1 MVEIQAHTSMSDEAI
16 AVVGLSCRLPG
27 AENPAQL
34 WQLLRDGRSAL
45 GAPPENRPGLP
56 SRPGGHLQD
65 VSGFDA
71 AFFGISP
78 REASSMDPQQRLMLE
93 LAWEAL
99 EDARIVP
106 ARLADS
112 RTGVFVGVIADDY
125 AALTRQRGTDG
136 ITRHTLTGLSRG
148 VIANRISYALGL
160 HGPSAAVDTGQSSSL
175 VAVHL
180 AVESLRRGESAM
192 AIAGG
197 VNLNLVPESTLG
209 AERFGA
215 LSPDGLSF
223 TFDARANGYVRGEGG
238 AFVVLKPLR
247 AAVADGDP
255 VYCVLHGSAMNNDG
269 TSEGLTVPSAAGQQ
283 DVVRQAYARAGVP
296 TERVQYVELHGTGTK
311 VGDPVEASAL
321 GTVFAGGRADGAE
334 LRVGSVKTNVGH
346 LEGAAGITGLLKVA
360 LCLRHREL
368 VPSLNHEVPNPDIPF
383 GELKLAVQRTREPWP
398 RPDEPLYAGVSSFGM
413 GGTNCHVVLS
423 DWRTEPAAR
432 TEPSGAEA
440 GPGVVPWVV
449 SGRTPEAVAGQ
460 AERLVSFL
468 EERPEL
474 DAAAVG
480 RSLAVTRTRF
490 PHRAVVLGES
500 HEELLAGVRAVAQG
514 LPAAGVVS
522 GRAVPD
528 GAVAFLFS
536 GQGSQ
541 RLGMGR
547 GLYGAEPVFAAAF
560 DEVVAAL
567 DVYLERSL
575 AGVIEGEPEL
585 LGRTVFTQPA
595 LFAVEVALFRL
606 LGHYGVVP
614 DYVVGHSVGELAAAH
629 VAGVLSLEDAARLVC
644 ARARL
649 MEGVAAGGAMVAL
662 AAGEARV
669 SGWLEGRS
677 GVEVAGVNSPFS
689 TVVSGD
695 EAAVLEVLEL
705 ARGEGVKGTRLKV
718 SHAFHSAHLDGILA
732 EFTEVARSVSYG
744 AARIPVVSNVT
755 GGVVEEFTAEYWA
768 VQARS
773 AVRFADGVA
782 TLAGLGVTAFVELGP
797 DGTLAGLAGECLDGV
812 EGVVVVPLLRRD
824 RDEQRSFL
832 TALGTVHAHGVEVD
846 WERSLPGAAVVDLP
860 TYAFQRE
867 HFWLDGPAVAPDD
880 ARPVAAGRS
889 TGPQRA
895 TGRGD
900 ALELV
905 RAHVAAVLGHGSAR
919 DVDADT
925 TFKDLGFD
933 SLAAVELRNALNT
946 ATGLSLP
953 AGLLFNHPTPA
964 RLAGHLAGRL
974 GPDRSHDPDDTAYD
988 TAYETAAPDEPIAIV
1003 GMACRLP
1010 GGVASPEDLWR
1021 LVSGEVDAVGEF
1033 PANRGWDL
1041 DALFTP
1047 DPDSPGKTY
1056 ATRGGFLHDA
1066 DRFDA
1071 GFFGISPREAAA
1083 MDPQQ
1088 RLLLETAWEAFEQ
1101 AGIDPATLR
1110 GTRTGVYVGATAQ
1123 EYGPRLHEPSGGHD
1137 GHLLT
1142 GSTTSVASGRL
1153 AYTFGLEGPA
1163 VTVDTACSSSLVALH
1178 LAAQSLRQGESSVAL
1193 AGGVSVM
1200 ATPGM
1205 FVEFSRQ
1212 RGLSPDGRCKAFS
1225 SSADGTGWAEGVGLL
1240 VLERLSDAE
1249 RHGHRVLAVIRG
1261 SAVNQDGAS
1270 NGLTAPNGPSQE
1282 RVIRTALKR
1291 ARLAPSEV
1299 DAVEAHGTGT
1309 RLGDPIEAQAL
1320 LATYG
1325 QDREEPLR
1333 LGSLKSNIGHT
1344 QAAAGVAGVIKMV
1357 MAMRHGVLPAT
1368 LHVDEPTAHVDWSAG
1383 AVELLT
1389 QAREWPELDR
1399 PRRAGISSFGIS
1411 GTNAHLVVEE
1421 AGRTGAPEADPAR
1434 GPVPWVLSGKS
1445 AAALSEQAERLVSFL
1460 EERPELD
1467 AAAVGRSLAV
1477 TRARFAHRAVVVGE
1491 TRDELLDALRALTP
1505 GEAVPAGQ
1513 VAFLFSGQGS
1523 QRLGMGRGL
1532 YGAEPVFA
1540 AAFDEVVAALD
1551 VYLERSLAGVIEGE
1565 PELLGRTVFT
1575 QPALFAVE
1583 VALFRLLGHYGVV
1596 PDYVVGHSVGELAA
1610 AHVAGVL
1617 SLEDAARL
1625 VCARARLMEGV
1636 AAGGAMVALAAGEA
1650 RVSGWLE
1657 GRSGVEVAG
1666 VNSPFSTVV
1675 SGDEAA
1681 VLEVLELARGEGVK
1695 GTRLKVSH
1703 AFHSAHLDG
1712 MLAQFTEVARSVSYG
1727 AARIPVV
1734 SNVTGGVVEE
1744 FSAEYWAV
1752 QARSA
1757 VRFADGVATL
1767 AGLGVT
1773 AFVELGPDGTLAG
1786 LAGECLDGVE
1796 GVVVVPLLRRDRDEQ
1811 RSFLTALGTVHAHGV
1826 EVDWERSLPA
1836 TALVDLPTYAFQR
1849 EHFWLDTPRSG
1860 DAAGLGLTAVDHP
1873 LLAAVITEPDGDA
1886 VQFSASVSVTSHPWL
1901 ADHAIGG
1908 TVLVPG
1914 TVFVELA
1921 GTAAEQLGC
1930 ATVEELTLQAP
1941 LVLPERTGVQLRL
1954 TADRADARGDR
1965 RFTVYARTG
1974 EEQWTAHAAGVLT
1987 SAVPSPGTSL
1997 DQWPPAGATPL
2008 PLDGVYDRLGD
2019 LGYGYG
2025 PAFHGLRAAW
2035 RAGDDLYAEVALP
2048 DRLHTDAGRFGTH
2061 PALLDAALHP
2071 LVLEAA
2077 APARDDGTIRLPF
2090 SFSGFAQHAV
2100 GATALRVRWTRTGQD
2115 TARLVLADGSGAPVA
2130 AIESV
2135 ALRPVSRDRL
2145 DGPVP
2150 AATPLYRVAWERLP
2164 ADGPVT
2170 GPDWVRLGEAP
2181 YADLAALAA
2190 AVGAGAAAPE
2200 YVVIGERELA
2210 GGTTDEVLDRTHAT
2224 AARGLEAVRE
2234 WLAAP
2239 HLAESRLVVAV
2250 PDGALHTAPL
2260 VGLVRTA
2267 QTEQP
2272 GRLVLAH
2279 LDEDGPERLPAVLA
2293 SGEPEVAVRGGELF
2307 VPRLARAADAAAEPV
2322 RALDP
2327 EGTVLVTGA
2336 LGTLGRL
2343 VTRRLVTHQG
2353 ARHLLLVSRRGA
2365 DTPGAAEFAAELAES
2380 GARVRMARCDVS
2392 DHDALA
2398 GLLDEVAAERP
2409 LTAVVHAAGVL
2420 DDATVTSLSAGRLER
2435 VMRPKADAAWNL
2447 HRLTASLDLAS
2458 FVMFS
2463 SVSGLIGNAGQA
2475 NYAAANTFLDALAE
2489 HRRARGLPA
2498 TSLAWS
2504 LWDSADGMA
2513 GSLAD
2518 ADVARW
2524 KRGGI
2529 VPLTPERGLGMFD
2542 AALASAEPL
2551 LVPAELDHAA
2561 LRALAAED
2569 ALPGLFTGLVRAPRR
2584 QANSASGDAGSSW
2597 LRRTAAL
2604 AGEDRARAV
2613 LQTVRETVGLV
2624 LGHGAGADID
2634 PARSF
2639 TDTGF
2644 DSLTGVELRNRL
2656 NAVTGLRLP
2665 TTLVFDH
2672 PSPRAVA
2679 DLLLDRLDA
2688 TGTAPAPAVAAHAPG
2703 LDEPIAVVGMGCRY
2717 PGGVSSPEEL
2727 WRLVAEG
2734 RDAIDEFP
2742 SDRGWDVDA
2751 LFDPDPEKTGTSYT
2765 RKGGFLYESAEFDA
2779 EFFGMSPREAI
2790 ATDPQQRVLLEV
2802 AWEALERA
2810 GIDPAALRG
2819 SPTGVFAGVMYNDY
2833 GSRLGSAPE
2842 GFEGHL
2848 LTGTISSVL
2857 SGRVAYTFGL
2867 EGPAVT
2873 LDTAC
2878 SSSLVAVHQAAQAL
2892 RQGECS
2898 MALAG
2903 GVTVM
2908 STPTTFVEF
2917 SRQRGLSPD
2926 GTCKSFAASADGTGW
2941 GEGAG
2946 LLVLERL
2953 SDARRLGH
2961 TVLGVI
2967 RGSAVNQDGA
2977 SNGLTAPNGPSQER
2991 VIRQAL
2997 ANARLA
3003 PHEVDAVEAHGTG
3016 TRLGDPIEA
3025 NALLATYGQG
3035 REEPL
3040 RLGSIKS
3047 NIGHT
3052 QAAAGVAGIIKMLMA
3067 MRHGELPA
3075 TLHVDEPTPHVDWSA
3090 GAVELVTEHR
3100 AWPEVARPRR
3110 AAVSSFGI
3118 SGTNAHVVLEQ
3129 GPEPAAAGAP
3139 VAAGLPLLVSAKS
3152 ETALAA
3158 RAGQV
3163 RDLLAAETADPERV
3177 AAALATRVPHLP
3189 FRAAVSG
3196 ADRDELLAG
3205 LDALASGGSAANA
3218 VQGAVT
3224 GPGKTV
3230 FVFPGQGSQWQGMA
3244 LELLDT
3250 APVFAARL
3258 AECERALAPFT
3269 DWSLRDVLRGAEG
3282 APGLDRVDVVQPA
3295 LWAVMVSLAALW
3307 RSVGIE
3313 PDAVLGHSQGEIAA
3327 AAVAGALSLDDAA
3340 KVVALRSRALV
3351 RLAGTGGMVSVALP
3365 AGEVRELLTRWDGTL
3380 DIAAHNGPR
3389 SVVVAGEAT
3398 ALADLVAHCKGD
3410 GIRAKRVP
3418 VDYASHSTHVESLRD
3433 ELLDAL
3439 SPIAPRAA
3447 EVPFLS
3453 TVTGQPLDGT
3463 ELDGAYWYRN
3473 LRRTVRLEEA
3483 TRTLLDQGHRVFVE
3497 ASAHP
3502 VLTTALQETIDDT
3515 PYDDAVTVPSLHR
3528 DRDGLGDFLASAAQ
3542 AHVSGAPVDWTAVTG
3557 GPGAAVDLPT
3567 YPFQRRRHWLEGP
3580 TRAGDAGGLGMSA
3593 ERHPLVGAALWTAD
3607 EDKLVLSGRVALNRQ
3622 PWLADHAVAGTV
3634 LLPGTAFVDLA
3645 VRAGDHT
3652 GLDRLNE
3659 LTLQAPLVLAG
3670 RDGVQIQVVVDAPD
3684 EEGRRALSVHSRP
3697 EAGPGDTAPHPWT
3710 LHATGVLGHADGPAG
3725 APAGPAWPPAG
3736 AEPVDLAAAYDTLA
3750 ERGFQYGPAF
3760 RGLRAL
3766 WRAGRELYAEVALPE
3781 EAPRGDFGI
3790 HPALLDA
3797 ALHPLALAE
3806 DDRLVLP
3813 FSWSGVRLHAADAE
3827 VLRVRI
3833 TPEGP
3838 GHALSLADTS
3848 GEPVASVRALSLR
3861 TVDPA
3866 RLAGPGTPRRP
3877 LLHVDWT
3884 TAPEAAPVTGWAVL
3898 DDSGHG
3904 LPAPLGT
3911 SPDLA
3916 GLAGAPPLVVV
3927 PVGGGEGPAATAHRA
3942 LRLAQEWLAEER
3954 FADSRLVFVTRDATT
3969 ARTEAG
3975 LASAPVWGLV
3985 RTAMTENPGRFG
3997 LLDLADRDVSEAE
4010 LGRALAVPDAQVSL
4024 RDGALLVPR
4033 LVTSPAAGDTVPA
4046 LNPEGTVL
4054 ITGAT
4059 GTLGR
4064 LFARHLV
4071 AAHGVRHLLLAS
4083 RRGREAA
4090 GMPELE
4096 AELADA
4102 GARVSVVACDT
4113 ADRTAVAAM
4122 LDAIPSA
4129 HPLTAVLH
4137 TAGVLDDATLPA
4149 LTAGQLD
4156 TVLRPKADAARHLH
4170 ELTADRELDAFV
4182 LFSSLAGTVGTA
4194 GQANYAA
4201 ANAYLDALAHHRRAL
4216 GLPGTSLAWGLWAEG
4231 SGMTGHLTDADLA
4244 RMSRSGIAPLG
4255 SEQGLALFD
4264 AALATRRPVLVP
4276 ALLDHTGLRAQRDD
4290 GTLPGIFHGLVRPAR
4305 RTAAGERAGGNSLR
4319 ERLAS
4324 LAPRDQERTLLELVR
4339 DVVASVLG
4347 HTDGGQVAPD
4357 RAFDELGFDSLK
4369 AVELRNRLNTATG
4382 LKLPATLVFD
4392 HPSTAAL
4399 TGFLRTE
4406 LLGPD
4411 TAPAG
4416 PGPVTG
4422 ASHAS
4427 HASDAADAS
4436 DEPIAIVAMACRY
4449 PGEVSSPEELWALL
4463 SDGRDAIGPFP
4474 DDRGWD
4480 LDGLYDADPDR
4491 PGTSYTRHGGFL
4503 YDAPQFDPEFF
4514 GVSAREATAIDPQQ
4528 RLLLEICWEAFER
4541 AGIDPASVKG
4551 SQTGV
4556 FAGVMANDYAARLK
4570 DAPEALEGYL
4580 AVGSTVSVASG
4591 RVAYTF
4597 GLQGPAI
4604 TVDTACSSS
4613 LVSLHLAA
4621 QALRN
4626 GECGLALAGG
4636 VTVLASPGL
4645 FVEFSRQRGL
4655 APDGRCKSFS
4665 ARADGA
4671 AWAEGAGVL
4680 LLERLSD
4687 ARRNG
4692 RRVLGVIRGTAV
4704 NQDGASNGLTA
4715 PNGPSQERVIRQALA
4730 NGGLTAADVDALEA
4744 HGTGT
4749 TLGDPIEARAVL
4761 AAYGQERPAPLLMG
4775 SLKSNIGHAQAAAG
4789 VAGVIK
4795 MVMAMEHG
4803 VLPRSLHIDEPS
4815 PHVDWSA
4822 GRVELL
4828 TEAVPW
4834 PESGR
4839 PRRAGVSSF
4848 GISGT
4853 NAHVIVEQPPA
4864 EEPPPPAG
4872 PMPVVPLLL
4881 SAHNDAALRAQAD
4894 RVGAALAGSGQR
4906 DLAPAGLTLATGRA
4920 RLPHRAVVVA
4930 STATE
4935 AAGGCAELTVRG
4947 TPVDGRTAFLF
4958 TGQGSQR
4965 PGMGRELYTAYPA
4978 YAEALD
4984 AVCAELDPLLEKPL
4998 PDVLFGTD
5006 PEPLDRTGFTQAAL
5020 FATGV
5025 ALFRLLESWGVR
5037 PDFLAGHSIGELAAA
5052 HVAGV
5057 LTLAD
5062 AARLVAARG
5071 RLMQALPGG
5080 GAMLAVQ
5087 AGEQQVLPLLAGRED
5102 LLDIAAV
5109 NGPASV
5115 VLSGDTEAVEAA
5127 GAALTAQGHRT
5138 KRLRVSHAFHSPH
5151 MDAMLDDFRKVAEG
5165 LDFAEPTIPVVS
5177 TLTGRPAGAGELTTP
5192 EYWVRHVRRPVRFED
5207 AARALEAEGVRTFLE
5222 LGPDG
5227 VLSAM
5232 GQDFLGA
5239 GSLLVPVLR
5248 RGRPEPHTAV
5258 TALAHAHV
5266 RGVPVDWRALFGGS
5280 AGPAADLPTYP
5291 FQRRRHWLTEGP
5303 GGADVRSA
5311 GLDTARHPLLGAAV
5325 PLAGS
5330 DGALFT
5336 GRISGRSHPWL
5347 ADHAVAGTVL
5357 VPGTA
5362 LVELAL
5368 HAGAAL
5374 GCERLEELTLQAPL
5388 VLPGEGAL
5396 QLQITVGGPDGDGR
5410 RPVDVHSRGD
5420 REGDAWDRH
5429 ATGTVTAAVPPGP
5442 GRDLASWPPA
5452 GAEPVPVEDLYD
5464 RLADRGY
5471 GYGPAF
5477 QGLRAAWRSGDDLCA
5492 EVRLSA
5498 DAGGFALH
5506 PALFDSALHAL
5517 LLEEAAGPRLPFSFG
5532 GVQLTGAPT
5541 DTLRV
5546 VLSAGPDGSTAVL
5559 IADETGSPV
5568 ATVASLA
5575 LRALPAGT
5583 VPAHLSGRDLYAVRR
5598 TGVELPTGGDPDV
5611 VVLGAADPGLAA
5623 EHVADLT
5630 ALTAAVADG
5639 RAAPDVVVLPV
5650 APAPARETGRVTQ
5663 EVSAVL
5669 RQWLATGTPAG
5680 TRLAVVS
5687 TGDLAHSALTGLMR
5701 TAESEH
5707 PGRFQHV
5714 TTTGL
5719 PADRELLA
5727 AALADPRPSLELR
5740 DGRAWV
5746 TRLAPAPAPTPA
5758 PDPDAGAVFDPE
5770 RTVLITGGTGALGAR
5785 VARHLVTA
5793 RGARHLLLTSR
5804 RGGAED
5810 LVAELTALG
5819 ADVRVTACDA
5829 ADRGALA
5836 GLLASVPDAHP
5847 LTAVVHAA
5855 GVVEDT
5861 TLEAMTPEALS
5872 RVLRPKV
5879 EAAWNLHELTA
5890 GLELTDFVLFSSVA
5904 GLVGNPGQANY
5915 AAGNTFLDAL
5925 AEHRRAAGLPAVSLA
5940 WGMWEDGMA
5949 DGLDRADR
5957 ARIARNGI
5965 LPMPAGRALAALD
5978 TALAGAGAPHT
5989 GGEAGTGPV
5998 LAPVA
6003 LDLAALRGLGE
6014 ALPELYRDLVRTE
6027 RRAVPR
6033 TTAPAEVPLAERLT
6047 GLDGEEQ
6054 RKLLLDFVRDQV
6066 GTVLDHPAP
6075 RTIDVRRGL
6084 LDLGFDSLTA
6094 VELRNR
6100 LNTATGLRL
6109 PSTLVFDHPTV
6120 HAVAGHLWDELVGE
6134 LPDPVQAALDALE
6147 AALSAAG
6154 VTPDGDGPADT
6165 YATRLRGLLRTVDGG
6180 ADGAPDDTDLG
6191 LATDDELFAAL
6202 DNELGR

>member
-1 MVEIQAHTSMSDEAI
+1 M
-16 AVVGLSCRLPG
+16 SCRLPH

-34 WQLLRDGRSAL
+34 WHLLRDGRSAI
-45 GAPPENRPGLP
+45 GAPPAGRPELP
-56 SRPGGHLQD
+56 SRPGGYLED

-71 AFFGISP
+71 GFFGISP

-99 EDARIVP
+99 EDARILP
-106 ARLADS
+106 SDLADS

-125 AALTRQRGTDG
+125 AALTRQHGVEG
-136 ITRHTLTGLSRG
+136 ITRHTLTGLNRG
-148 VIANRISYALGL
+148 VVANRISYTLGL

-197 VNLNLVPESTLG
+197 VNLNLVPDSTVS

-238 AFVVLKPLR
+238 AFVVLKPLHV
-247 AAVADGDP
+247 AIADGDP

-269 TSEGLTVPSAAGQQ
+269 TTEGLTAPSPAGQQ
-283 DVVRQAYARAGVP
+283 DVLRQAYERAKVSA
-296 TERVQYVELHGTGTK
+296 EQVQYVELHGTGTK
-311 VGDPVEASAL
+311 VGDPIEASAL
-321 GTVFAGGRADGAE
+321 GAVLGDGRVDGAE

-346 LEGAAGITGLLKVA
+346 LEGAAGIVGLLKAA
-360 LCLRHREL
+360 LCIRNREL
-368 VPSLNHEVPNPDIPF
+368 VPSLNFETPNPDIPF
-383 GELKLAVQRTREPWP
+383 DELKLAVQRSLEAWP
-398 RPDEPLYAGVSSFGM
+398 RPDEPLYAGVSSFGV

-423 DWRTEPAAR
+423 DWRTEPAAAEELPGA
-432 TEPSGAEA
+432 EPGSGA
-440 GPGVVPWVV
+440 VPWVV
-449 SGRTPEAVAGQ
+449 SGKSAEAVAGQ
-460 AERLVSFL
+460 AGRLVSFL

-480 RSLAVTRTRF
+480 RSLAVSRARF
-490 PHRAVVLGES
+490 DHRAVVVGETR
-500 HEELLAGVRAVAQG
+500 EELLAGVRALAAGV
-514 LPAAGVVS
+514 PAAGVVS

-528 GAVAFLFS
+528 GAGKTVFVFP

-541 RLGMGR
+541 WQGMA
-547 GLYGAEPVFAAAF
+547 LELFDSSPVFAGRLVECEQALAPF
-560 DEVVAAL
+560 TDWSLL
-567 DVYLERSL
+567 DVLR
-575 AGVIEGEPEL
+575 GVEGAPDFD
-585 LGRTVFTQPA
+585 RVDVVQPA
-595 LFAVEVALFRL
+595 LWAVMVSLAALWRSV
-606 LGHYGVVP
+606 GIEP
-614 DYVVGHSVGELAAAH
+614 DAVVGHSQGEIAAAV
-629 VAGVLSLEDAARLVC
+629 VAGALSLKDAAKI
-644 ARARL
+644 
-649 MEGVAAGGAMVAL
+649 VAL
-662 AAGEARV
+662 RSRAIVKLAGTGGMVSVALPADEVRELIAHWDGAIDIAAHNGPA
-669 SGWLEGRS
+669 
-677 GVEVAGVNSPFS
+677 S

-695 EAAVLEVLEL
+695 PEAL
-705 ARGEGVKGTRLKV
+705 ADLVAQSEVKGYRARTIPV
-718 SHAFHSAHLDGILA
+718 DYASHSAHVDLLEEELRELLAGVTPRTGDIRFFSTVTGQPLNGEELDGGYWFRNLRRTVRLEEATRALLDDGHRVFI
-732 EFTEVARSVSYG
+732 EVSAHPVLTSALSDTADEAG
-744 AARIPVVSNVT
+744 A
-755 GGVVEEFTAEYWA
+755 GGTVA
-768 VQARS
+768 VGS
-773 AVRFADGVA
+773 
-782 TLAGLGVTAFVELGP
+782 
-797 DGTLAGLAGECLDGV
+797 
-812 EGVVVVPLLRRD
+812 LRRD
-824 RDEQRSFL
+824 DGGWDRFL
-832 TALGTVHAHGVEVD
+832 TSVAEAHAGGVEVE
-846 WERSLPGAAVVDLP
+846 WERFLPGSGLVDLP
-860 TYAFQRE
+860 TYAFQRQR
-867 HFWLDGPAVAPDD
+867 FWLDGSAIGPIQ
-880 ARPVAAGRS
+880 ARTVAARRS
-889 TGPQRA
+889 GPKRSA
-895 TGRGD
+895 PRLD
-900 ALELV
+900 ELELV

-919 DVDADT
+919 DVDIDT

-933 SLAAVELRNALNT
+933 SLSAVELRNALNR

-953 AGLLFNHPTPA
+953 SGLLFNYPTPA
-964 RLAGHLAGRL
+964 VLAEHLGGQLL
-974 GPDRSHDPDDTAYD
+974 GLDQGQDDD
-988 TAYETAAPDEPIAIV
+988 AYEAIALDEPIAIV

-1010 GGVASPEDLWR
+1010 GGVASPADLWR
-1021 LVSGEVDAVGEF
+1021 LVSSEVDAVGGF
-1033 PANRGWDL
+1033 PTNRGWDL
-1041 DALFTP
+1041 DSLFTP
-1047 DPDSPGKTY
+1047 DPDSPGRTY
-1056 ATRGGFLHDA
+1056 AAEGGFLHDA

-1071 GFFGISPREAAA
+1071 EFFGISPREAAA
-1083 MDPQQ
+1083 MEPQQ

-1101 AGIDPATLR
+1101 AGIDPAALR

-1123 EYGPRLHEPSGGHD
+1123 EYGPRLHEPSGGYD
-1137 GHLLT
+1137 GYLLT
-1142 GSTTSVASGRL
+1142 GNTASVASGRL

-1178 LAAQSLRQGESSVAL
+1178 LAAQSLRQGESSVAI

-1249 RHGHRVLAVIRG
+1249 RNGHQVLAVIRG

-1282 RVIRTALKR
+1282 RVIRAALAN
-1291 ARLAPSEV
+1291 ARLSASEV
-1299 DAVEAHGTGT
+1299 DVVEAHGTGT
-1309 RLGDPIEAQAL
+1309 KLGDPIEAQAL

-1357 MAMRHGVLPAT
+1357 MAMRNGVLPAT
-1368 LHVDEPTAHVDWSAG
+1368 LHVDEPTSHVDWSAG

-1389 QAREWPELDR
+1389 QAQEWPELDR

-1411 GTNAHLVVEE
+1411 GTNAHLIVEQVTEIEAPVEE
-1421 AGRTGAPEADPAR
+1421 LSAS
-1434 GPVPWVLSGKS
+1434 GPVPWVVSGKS
-1445 AAALSEQAERLVSFL
+1445 GAALSEQADRLVSFL
-1460 EERPELD
+1460 EERPEPD
-1467 AAAVGRSLAV
+1467 VVAVGRSLAV
-1477 TRARFAHRAVVVGE
+1477 SRARFDHRAVVVGE
-1491 TRDELLDALRALTP
+1491 TREELLDALRALTP
-1505 GEAVPAGQ
+1505 GEAISAGS

-1523 QRLGMGRGL
+1523 QRVGMGREL
-1532 YGAEPVFA
+1532 YAAEPVFA

-1551 VYLERSLAGVIEGE
+1551 VYVDRSLAAVIEGE
-1565 PELLGRTVFT
+1565 PELLDRTVFT

-1583 VALFRLLGHYGVV
+1583 VALFRLLSHHGVT
-1596 PDYVVGHSVGELAA
+1596 PDYLVGHSVGELAA

-1636 AAGGAMVALAAGEA
+1636 AEGGAMAALNAGEA
-1650 RVSGWLE
+1650 RVAGWLE
-1657 GRSGVEVAG
+1657 GRSGVDVAG
-1666 VNSPFSTVV
+1666 FNGPASTVI
-1675 SGDEAA
+1675 SGDETA

-1695 GTRLKVSH
+1695 AMLLKVSH

-1712 MLAQFTEVARSVSYG
+1712 MLAELTEVARTLTYS
-1727 AARIPVV
+1727 APRIPVV
-1734 SNVTGGVVEE
+1734 SNVTGEVVEE
-1744 FSAEYWAV
+1744 FTAEYWAV

-1757 VRFADGVATL
+1757 VRFADGIATL

-1786 LAGECLDGVE
+1786 LTGECLADTE
-1796 GVVVVPLLRRDRDEQ
+1796 GVVVVPVLRKDRAEKRSLLA
-1811 RSFLTALGTVHAHGV
+1811 ALGAVHAHGV
-1826 EVDWERSLPA
+1826 GVDWEGFLPGSG
-1836 TALVDLPTYAFQR
+1836 VVELPTYAFQR
-1849 EHFWLDTPRSG
+1849 ERFWLDAPRSG

-1873 LLAAVITEPDGDA
+1873 LLAAMITEPDGDA
-1886 VQFSASVSVTSHPWL
+1886 VQFSASVSLSSHPWL
-1901 ADHAIGG
+1901 ADHAMGG

-1914 TVFVELA
+1914 TVFLELA
-1921 GTAAEQLGC
+1921 GTAAEQLGY

-1941 LVLPERTGVQLRL
+1941 LILSEKTGAQLRL
-1954 TADRADARGDR
+1954 IVDRADARGDR
-1965 RFTVYARTG
+1965 RFTVYSRTG
-1974 EEQWTAHAAGVLT
+1974 EEQWTAHAAGLLT
-1987 SAVPSPGTSL
+1987 SSVPSPGVSL
-1997 DQWPPAGATPL
+1997 DQWPPADGTPI
-2008 PLDGVYDRLGD
+2008 PLDGVYDRLDD

-2035 RAGDDLYAEVALP
+2035 RDGDDLFAEVALP
-2048 DRLHTDAGRFGTH
+2048 DQLHTEAARFGVH
-2061 PALLDAALHP
+2061 PAVLDAVLHP

-2077 APARDDGTIRLPF
+2077 ASAQDDSTIRLPF
-2090 SFSGFAQHAV
+2090 SFSGFVLHAV
-2100 GATALRVRWTRTGQD
+2100 GATVLRVRWTRTGQD
-2115 TARLVLADGSGAPVA
+2115 TARLALADGAGAPVA

-2135 ALRPVSRDRL
+2135 ALRPIAREQLAVA
-2145 DGPVP
+2145 GPAVES
-2150 AATPLYRVAWERLP
+2150 LYRVAWEAVP
-2164 ADGPVT
+2164 AAEPVA
-2170 GPDWVRLGEAP
+2170 DQRWVRLGEAP
-2181 YADLAALAA
+2181 YADLAALGA
-2190 AVGAGAAAPE
+2190 AVDAGSAVPE
-2200 YVVIGERELA
+2200 FVVIGEQELVV
-2210 GGTTDEVLDRTHAT
+2210 GTTGDVLDQTHAT

-2239 HLAESRLVVAV
+2239 QFAESRLVLVV

-2260 VGLVRTA
+2260 VGLIRTA

-2279 LDEDGPERLPAVLA
+2279 VDEGGLELLPAVLA
-2293 SGEPEVAVRGGELF
+2293 SGEPEVAVRGGGLF
-2307 VPRLARAADAAAEPV
+2307 VPRLARAAGVVAGAVED
-2322 RALDP
+2322 LDP

-2343 VTRRLVTHQG
+2343 VARRLVTHHG
-2353 ARHLLLVSRRGA
+2353 ARHLLLVSRRGGG
-2365 DTPGAAEFAAELAES
+2365 TPGAAEFVAELAEL
-2380 GARVRMARCDVS
+2380 GARARVAACDVS
-2392 DHDALA
+2392 DFDALA
-2398 GLLDEVAAERP
+2398 GLLDEAAVERP
-2409 LTAVVHAAGVL
+2409 LTAVVHTAGVL
-2420 DDATVTSLSAGRLER
+2420 DDATVASLSTGHLER
-2435 VMRPKADAAWNL
+2435 VMRPKVDAAWNL
-2447 HRLTASLDLAS
+2447 HRLTESLGLAS

-2463 SVSGLIGNAGQA
+2463 SIAGLMGNAGQA
-2475 NYAAANTFLDALAE
+2475 NYAAANTFLDALAQ
-2489 HRRARGLPA
+2489 HRRARNLPA

-2504 LWDSADGMA
+2504 LWDGADGMA
-2513 GSLAD
+2513 GTLAD

-2524 KRGGI
+2524 KRSGI
-2529 VPLTPERGLGMFD
+2529 VPLTPELGLDLFD

-2551 LVPAELDHAA
+2551 LVPAELDLGA
-2561 LRALAAED
+2561 LRARAEEN
-2569 ALPGLFTGLVRAPRR
+2569 ALPELFTGLVRVRRR
-2584 QANSASGDAGSSW
+2584 QAAGAARGADSSW
-2597 LRRTAAL
+2597 VQRLIAL
-2604 AGEDRARAV
+2604 AAEERAQAV

-2624 LGHGAGADID
+2624 LGHGADADID
-2634 PARSF
+2634 PAKAF

-2656 NAVTGLRLP
+2656 NSVTGLRLP

-2672 PSPRAVA
+2672 PSPQAVA
-2679 DLLLDRLDA
+2679 DFLLDRLDA
-2688 TGTAPAPAVAAHAPG
+2688 TGTALVPSVAAHAPG

-2717 PGGVSSPEEL
+2717 PGGVSSPEDL

-2742 SDRGWDVDA
+2742 SDRGWDVEG
-2751 LFDPDPEKTGTSYT
+2751 LFDPDPEKIGKSYT
-2765 RKGGFLYESAEFDA
+2765 RKGGFLYRAAEFDA
-2779 EFFGMSPREAI
+2779 EFFGLSPREAI

-2810 GIDPAALRG
+2810 GVDPASLRG
-2819 SPTGVFAGVMYNDY
+2819 SSTGVYAGVMYNDY

-2848 LTGTISSVL
+2848 LTGTIGSVL
-2857 SGRVAYTFGL
+2857 SGRVAYTFGF

-2878 SSSLVAVHQAAQAL
+2878 SSSLVAVHLAAQAL

-2941 GEGAG
+2941 AEGAG
-2946 LLVLERL
+2946 MLVLERL
-2953 SDARRLGH
+2953 SDAQRLGH
-2961 TVLGVI
+2961 NILGVI

-3025 NALLATYGQG
+3025 NALLATYGQD

-3075 TLHVDEPTPHVDWSA
+3075 TLHVNEPTPHVDWST
-3090 GAVELVTEHR
+3090 GAVELVTERR

-3129 GPEPAAAGAP
+3129 GPEPGVAGEP
-3139 VAAGLPLLVSAKS
+3139 VVAGLPLVVSAKS
-3152 ETALAA
+3152 EAALAA

-3163 RDLLAAETADPERV
+3163 RELLASEIVDPARV
-3177 AAALATRVPHLP
+3177 ASALATRVPHLP
-3189 FRAAVSG
+3189 FRATVSG
-3196 ADRDELLAG
+3196 AGRDELLAG
-3205 LDALASGGSAANA
+3205 LEALASGGSAANL
-3218 VQGAVT
+3218 VQGTVT

-3244 LELLDT
+3244 LELFDSS
-3250 APVFAARL
+3250 PVFAARL
-3258 AECERALAPFT
+3258 VECERALAPFT
-3269 DWSLRDVLRGAEG
+3269 DWSLLDVLRGVEG
-3282 APGLDRVDVVQPA
+3282 APGLDRVEVVQPA

-3313 PDAVLGHSQGEIAA
+3313 PDAVIGHSQGEIAA
-3327 AAVAGALSLDDAA
+3327 AAVSGALSLDDAA
-3340 KVVALRSRALV
+3340 KVVALRSRAIV
-3351 RLAGTGGMVSVALP
+3351 KLAGTGGMVSVAL
-3365 AGEVRELLTRWDGTL
+3365 AADEVRELITRWDGAI

-3389 SVVVAGEAT
+3389 SVVVAGEVT
-3398 ALADLVAHCKGD
+3398 ALEELVAHCKD
-3410 GIRAKRVP
+3410 NKMRAKRIP
-3418 VDYASHSTHVESLRD
+3418 VDYASHSAHVDSLRD

-3439 SPIAPRAA
+3439 SSLTPRAVK
-3447 EVPFLS
+3447 VPFLS

-3463 ELDGAYWYRN
+3463 ELDGSYWFRN
-3473 LRRTVRLEEA
+3473 LRRTVQLEGA
-3483 TRTLLDQGHRVFVE
+3483 TRTLLDQGHRVFIE

-3502 VLTTALQETIDDT
+3502 VLTVALQETIDDT
-3515 PYDDAVTVPSLHR
+3515 SYDSAVTVPSLHR
-3528 DRDGLGDFLASAAQ
+3528 DKGGLDDFLASAAQ
-3542 AHVSGAPVDWTAVTG
+3542 AHVSGAPLDWTAVAG
-3557 GPGAAVDLPT
+3557 GPGTVVDLPT

-3580 TRAGDAGGLGMSA
+3580 APAGDAGGLGMAA
-3593 ERHPLVGAALWTAD
+3593 ERHPLIGAALWMAD
-3607 EDKLVLSGRVALNRQ
+3607 EDKLVLSSRIALNTQ

-3645 VRAGDHT
+3645 IRAGDHT
-3652 GLDRLNE
+3652 GLDQLDE

-3670 RDGVQIQVVVDAPD
+3670 RGGVQLQVVVDAPD

-3697 EAGPGDTAPHPWT
+3697 EPESDDAAIHPWT
-3710 LHATGVLGHADGPAG
+3710 LHATGVLGHAQGRAGVPADT
-3725 APAGPAWPPAG
+3725 AWPPAG
-3736 AEPVDLAAAYDTLA
+3736 AEPVDLTAAYDTLA
-3750 ERGFQYGPAF
+3750 ERGFQYGPTF
-3760 RGLRAL
+3760 QGLRAL
-3766 WRAGRELYAEVALPE
+3766 WRAGQEMFAEVALPKDVPLGE
-3781 EAPRGDFGI
+3781 FGI

-3806 DDRLVLP
+3806 DGRLVLP
-3813 FSWSGVRLHAADAE
+3813 FAWTGVRLHAVNAS

-3833 TPEGP
+3833 TPEGS
-3838 GHALSLADTS
+3838 GAALSLADAS
-3848 GEPVASVRALSLR
+3848 GAPIASVETLSLR
-3861 TVDPA
+3861 AVDPA
-3866 RLAGPGTPRRP
+3866 QPAGSGTPRQP
-3877 LLHVDWT
+3877 LLQMEWT
-3884 TAPEAAPVTGWAVL
+3884 TAPEAAPAAGWAVL
-3898 DDSGHG
+3898 DESDSGWRG
-3904 LPAPLGT
+3904 LPAPLG
-3911 SPDLA
+3911 SYSDLA
-3916 GLAGAPPLVVV
+3916 GIVGTPPLVVV
-3927 PVGGGEGPAATAHRA
+3927 PFPGEDGPGAVAHRA

-3975 LASAPVWGLV
+3975 LGSAPVWGLV
-3985 RTAMTENPGRFG
+3985 RTAMAENPDRFG
-3997 LLDLADRDVSEAE
+3997 LLDLTDWDLSEAE

-4033 LVTSPAAGDTVPA
+4033 LVKSPTAGDTVPA

-4071 AAHGVRHLLLAS
+4071 AEHGVRHLLLAS
-4083 RRGREAA
+4083 RRGRDAA
-4090 GMPELE
+4090 GMLELE
-4096 AELADA
+4096 AELTAHGAD
-4102 GARVSVVACDT
+4102 VSVVACDT
-4113 ADRTAVAAM
+4113 ADRMAVAAM
-4122 LDAIPSA
+4122 LDATPSE

-4137 TAGVLDDATLPA
+4137 TAGVLDDGTLHA
-4149 LTAGQLD
+4149 LTAEQLD
-4156 TVLRPKADAARHLH
+4156 TVLRPKVDAARHLH
-4170 ELTADRELDAFV
+4170 ELTADLELDAFV

-4201 ANAYLDALAHHRRAL
+4201 ANTYLDALAQHRQAL

-4244 RMSRSGIAPLG
+4244 RMSRGGIAPIG

-4276 ALLDHTGLRAQRDD
+4276 ALLDYTGLRAQSED
-4290 GTLPGIFHGLVRPAR
+4290 GTLPALFHGLVRPAR
-4305 RTAAGERAGGNSLR
+4305 RAAVGEQVGGNSLQ
-4319 ERLAS
+4319 ERLAP
-4324 LAPRDQERTLLELVR
+4324 LALQDQERALLELVR
-4339 DVVASVLG
+4339 SVVASVLG
-4347 HTDGGQVAPD
+4347 HTDADQVAPD
-4357 RAFDELGFDSLK
+4357 RAFNELGFDSLK
-4369 AVELRNRLNTATG
+4369 AVELRNRLNAAAG

-4392 HPSTAAL
+4392 YPNTVELA
-4399 TGFLRTE
+4399 GFLRTE
-4406 LLGPD
+4406 LLGS
-4411 TAPAG
+4411 AAAVAVAE
-4416 PGPVTG
+4416 PVVG
-4422 ASHAS
+4422 AF
-4427 HASDAADAS
+4427 

-4463 SDGRDAIGPFP
+4463 SDERDAIGPFP

-4480 LDGLYDADPDR
+4480 LDGLFDADPDHV
-4491 PGTSYTRHGGFL
+4491 GTSYTRHGGFL
-4503 YDAPQFDPEFF
+4503 YEAPQFDPELF

-4541 AGIDPASVKG
+4541 AGIDPTSLKG

-4613 LVSLHLAA
+4613 LVSVHLAA

-4636 VTVLASPGL
+4636 VTVLAAPTL

-4665 ARADGA
+4665 AQADGA
-4671 AWAEGAGVL
+4671 AWAEGAGIL

-4692 RRVLGVIRGTAV
+4692 RRILGVIRGTAV

-4715 PNGPSQERVIRQALA
+4715 PNGLSQERVIRQALTNA
-4730 NGGLTAADVDALEA
+4730 GLTTEDVDALEA

-4761 AAYGQERPAPLLMG
+4761 ATYGQERTSPLLMG
-4775 SLKSNIGHAQAAAG
+4775 SLKSNIGHSQAAAG

-4795 MVMAMEHG
+4795 MVMAMQHG
-4803 VLPRSLHIDEPS
+4803 VLPKSLHIDEPS

-4822 GRVELL
+4822 GEVELL

-4834 PESGR
+4834 PESER

-4864 EEPPPPAG
+4864 EGTVPSAE

-4881 SAHNDAALRAQAD
+4881 SAHNDAALLAQAD
-4894 RVGAALAGSGQR
+4894 QVGAALAGTAQQ
-4906 DLAPAGLTLATGRA
+4906 DLASTGRTLAVGRA
-4920 RLPHRAVVVA
+4920 GLPHRAVVVA

-4935 AAGGCAELTVRG
+4935 AVDGCAAPTVRG

-4965 PGMGRELYTAYPA
+4965 LGMGRELYTAYPA

-4984 AVCAELDPLLEKPL
+4984 AVCEELDPWLETPLL
-4998 PDVLFGTD
+4998 DVLFGAD
-5006 PEPLDRTGFTQAAL
+5006 PAPLDQTGFTQAAL
-5020 FATGV
+5020 FATEV

-5057 LTLAD
+5057 LSLAD
-5062 AARLVAARG
+5062 AAQLVAARG

-5087 AGEQQVLPLLAGRED
+5087 AAEQEVLPLLAGRED

-5115 VLSGDTEAVEAA
+5115 VLSGDAEAVEAI
-5127 GAALTAQGHRT
+5127 GAELSAQGRKT

-5151 MDAMLDDFRKVAEG
+5151 MDAMLDEFQTVAKG
-5165 LDFAEPTIPVVS
+5165 LTFAAPSIPIVS
-5177 TLTGRPAGAGELTTP
+5177 TLTGQLVDAEELTMP
-5192 EYWVRHVRRPVRFED
+5192 EYWVRHVRRPVRFLD

-5232 GQDFLGA
+5232 GQDFLDA
-5239 GSLLVPVLR
+5239 GSLLVPVVR
-5248 RGRPEPHTAV
+5248 GGRPEPHTAV

-5266 RGVPVDWRALFGGS
+5266 RGVPVDWRALFGEN

-5291 FQRRRHWLTEGP
+5291 FQRRRYWLAEGP
-5303 GGADVRSA
+5303 GGGDVTSA
-5311 GLDTARHPLLGAAV
+5311 GLDSARHPLLGAAV
-5325 PLAGS
+5325 PLADS
-5330 DGALFT
+5330 DGVLFT
-5336 GRISGRSHPWL
+5336 GRISARSHPWF
-5347 ADHAVAGTVL
+5347 ADHAVAGTLL

-5374 GCERLEELTLQAPL
+5374 GCERLEELALQAPL
-5388 VLPGEGAL
+5388 VLPDEGAL
-5396 QLQITVGGPDGDGR
+5396 QLQITVGGPDGEGR
-5410 RPVDVHSRGD
+5410 RPVAVHSRGD
-5420 REGDAWDRH
+5420 QEGDVWNRH
-5429 ATGTVTAAVPPGP
+5429 ATGTVVAAVPGGP
-5442 GRDLASWPPA
+5442 EPDLASWPPA
-5452 GAEPVPVEDLYD
+5452 GAEPQPVEDLYD
-5464 RLADRGY
+5464 RLADQGY

-5477 QGLRAAWRSGDDLCA
+5477 QGLQAAWRSGEDLYA
-5492 EVRLSA
+5492 EVRLSV
-5498 DAGGFALH
+5498 DPDGFALH
-5506 PALFDSALHAL
+5506 PALFDAALHAL
-5517 LLEEAAGPRLPFSFG
+5517 LLEESVELRLPFSFG
-5532 GVQLTGAPT
+5532 GVQLTGSRT
-5541 DTLRV
+5541 GTLRV
-5546 VLSAGPDGSTAVL
+5546 KLSPGPDGTVAVG
-5559 IADETGSPV
+5559 IADETGAPV
-5568 ATVASLA
+5568 AGVASLA

-5583 VPAHLSGRDLYAVRR
+5583 ALTRPSDQHVYAVERV
-5598 TGVELPTGGDPDV
+5598 GVELSTGGDTTIA
-5611 VVLGAADPGLAA
+5611 VLGDADLGLAA
-5623 EHVADLT
+5623 AHHADL
-5630 ALTAAVADG
+5630 ADLAAWTADG
-5639 RAAPDVVVLPV
+5639 APAPDVVVLPV
-5650 APAPARETGRVTQ
+5650 RPATPQETRRVTE
-5663 EVSAVL
+5663 EVLAVL
-5669 RQWLATGTPAG
+5669 RQWLATDAPAG
-5680 TRLAVVS
+5680 ARLAVVS
-5687 TGDLAHSALTGLMR
+5687 TGELAHSALSGLMR

-5714 TTTGL
+5714 IADGL
-5719 PADRELLA
+5719 PAGRGGGG
-5727 AALADPRPSLELR
+5727 
-5740 DGRAWV
+5740 GRAGPPPPHHARQRCEAHA
-5746 TRLAPAPAPTPA
+5746 TASP
-5758 PDPDAGAVFDPE
+5758 PE
-5770 RTVLITGGTGALGAR
+5770 RGTR
-5785 VARHLVTA
+5785 
-5793 RGARHLLLTSR
+5793 S
-5804 RGGAED
+5804 
-5810 LVAELTALG
+5810 
-5819 ADVRVTACDA
+5819 
-5829 ADRGALA
+5829 
-5836 GLLASVPDAHP
+5836 
-5847 LTAVVHAA
+5847 
-5855 GVVEDT
+5855 
-5861 TLEAMTPEALS
+5861 
-5872 RVLRPKV
+5872 
-5879 EAAWNLHELTA
+5879 
-5890 GLELTDFVLFSSVA
+5890 
-5904 GLVGNPGQANY
+5904 
-5915 AAGNTFLDAL
+5915 
-5925 AEHRRAAGLPAVSLA
+5925 
-5940 WGMWEDGMA
+5940 
-5949 DGLDRADR
+5949 
-5957 ARIARNGI
+5957 
-5965 LPMPAGRALAALD
+5965 
-5978 TALAGAGAPHT
+5978 
-5989 GGEAGTGPV
+5989 
-5998 LAPVA
+5998 
-6003 LDLAALRGLGE
+6003 
-6014 ALPELYRDLVRTE
+6014 
-6027 RRAVPR
+6027 
-6033 TTAPAEVPLAERLT
+6033 
-6047 GLDGEEQ
+6047 
-6054 RKLLLDFVRDQV
+6054 
-6066 GTVLDHPAP
+6066 
-6075 RTIDVRRGL
+6075 
-6084 LDLGFDSLTA
+6084 
-6094 VELRNR
+6094 
-6100 LNTATGLRL
+6100 AT
-6109 PSTLVFDHPTV
+6109 
-6120 HAVAGHLWDELVGE
+6120 
-6134 LPDPVQAALDALE
+6134 
-6147 AALSAAG
+6147 
-6154 VTPDGDGPADT
+6154 
-6165 YATRLRGLLRTVDGG
+6165 
-6180 ADGAPDDTDLG
+6180 
-6191 LATDDELFAAL
+6191 
-6202 DNELGR
+6202 

>member
-1 MVEIQAHTSMSDEAI
+1 MVEFQADTSTSTEAI
-16 AVVGLSCRLPG
+16 AIVGMSCRLPH

-34 WQLLRDGRSAL
+34 WQLLRDGRSAI
-45 GAPPENRPGLP
+45 GAPPAGRPELL
-56 SRPGGHLQD
+56 SRPGGYLED

-71 AFFGISP
+71 GFFGVSP

-99 EDARIVP
+99 EDARILP
-106 ARLADS
+106 SDLADS

-125 AALTRQRGTDG
+125 AALTRQHGVEA
-136 ITRHTLTGLSRG
+136 ITRHTLTGLNRG
-148 VIANRISYALGL
+148 VVANRISYTLGL

-197 VNLNLVPESTLG
+197 VNLNLVPDSTVG

-238 AFVVLKPLR
+238 AFVVLKPLH
-247 AAVADGDP
+247 AAMADGDP

-269 TSEGLTVPSAAGQQ
+269 TTEGLTVPGPAGQQ
-283 DVVRQAYARAGVP
+283 DVLRQAYERAKVSA
-296 TERVQYVELHGTGTK
+296 EQVQYVELHGTGTK
-311 VGDPVEASAL
+311 VGDPIEASAL
-321 GTVFAGGRADGAE
+321 GAVLGDGRADGAE

-346 LEGAAGITGLLKVA
+346 LEGAAGIVGLLKTA
-360 LCLRHREL
+360 LCIRHREL
-368 VPSLNHEVPNPDIPF
+368 VPSLNFETPNPDIPF
-383 GELKLAVQRTREPWP
+383 DEWKLAVQRGLGAWP

-423 DWRTEPAAR
+423 DRRTESAA
-432 TEPSGAEA
+432 EEELPGAES
-440 GPGVVPWVV
+440 GPGAVPWVV
-449 SGRTPEAVAGQ
+449 SGKSAEAVAGQ

-468 EERPEL
+468 EERPQL
-474 DAAAVG
+474 DVAAVG
-480 RSLAVTRTRF
+480 RSLAVSRARF
-490 PHRAVVLGES
+490 DHRAVVVGETR
-500 HEELLAGVRAVAQG
+500 EELLAGVRALAEG
-514 LPAAGVVS
+514 MPAAGVVS
-522 GRAVPD
+522 GRAVPG
-528 GAVAFLFS
+528 GAGKTVFVFP

-541 RLGMGR
+541 WQGMA
-547 GLYGAEPVFAAAF
+547 LELFDSCPVFAARLVECERALVPF
-560 DEVVAAL
+560 TDWSLL
-567 DVYLERSL
+567 DVLR
-575 AGVIEGEPEL
+575 GVDGAPDF
-585 LGRTVFTQPA
+585 GRVDVVQPA
-595 LFAVEVALFRL
+595 LWAVMVSLAALWRSV
-606 LGHYGVVP
+606 GVEP
-614 DYVVGHSVGELAAAH
+614 DAVVGHSQGEIAAAV
-629 VAGVLSLEDAARLVC
+629 VAGALSLEDAAKVVALRSRAIVKLAGTGGMVSVALPADEVRELIARWGGAIDIAAHNGPVSTVVAGDPEALADLV
-644 ARARL
+644 AQSEARGYRARTIPVDYASHSAHVDL
-649 MEGVAAGGAMVAL
+649 
-662 AAGEARV
+662 
-669 SGWLEGRS
+669 LEEELR
-677 GVEVAGVNSPFS
+677 ELLAGVTPRTGDIRFFS
-689 TVVSGD
+689 TVTGQPLNGEELDGGYWFRNLRRTVQLEEATRALLGD
-695 EAAVLEVLEL
+695 GHRVFIEV
-705 ARGEGVKGTRLKV
+705 
-718 SHAFHSAHLDGILA
+718 SAHPVLTSALSDTA
-732 EFTEVARSVSYG
+732 DEVGV
-744 AARIPVVSNVT
+744 
-755 GGVVEEFTAEYWA
+755 GGT
-768 VQARS
+768 
-773 AVRFADGVA
+773 
-782 TLAGLGVTAFVELGP
+782 
-797 DGTLAGLAGECLDGV
+797 
-812 EGVVVVPLLRRD
+812 VVVGSLRRD
-824 RDEQRSFL
+824 DGGRGRFL
-832 TALGTVHAHGVEVD
+832 ASVAEAHANGVGVE
-846 WERSLPGAAVVDLP
+846 WGRFLPGSGLVDLP
-860 TYAFQRE
+860 TYAFRRE
-867 HFWLDGPAVAPDD
+867 PFWLEGSAIGPVQV
-880 ARPVAAGRS
+880 RTVAARRS
-889 TGPQRA
+889 GPKRSA
-895 TGRGD
+895 PRGD
-900 ALELV
+900 ELELV

-919 DVDADT
+919 DVDIDT

-933 SLAAVELRNALNT
+933 SFSAVELRNALNR

-953 AGLLFNHPTPA
+953 PALLFNHPTPA
-964 RLAGHLAGRL
+964 VLAEHLSGQLRGL
-974 GPDRSHDPDDTAYD
+974 DQDQEDD
-988 TAYETAAPDEPIAIV
+988 AYEAVALDEPIAIV

-1010 GGVASPEDLWR
+1010 GGVASAEDLWR
-1021 LVSGEVDAVGEF
+1021 LLSSEADAVGGF
-1033 PANRGWDL
+1033 PTNRGWDL

-1056 ATRGGFLHDA
+1056 ATQGGFLHDA

-1071 GFFGISPREAAA
+1071 EFFGISPREASA
-1083 MDPQQ
+1083 MEPQQ

-1101 AGIDPATLR
+1101 AGIDPAALR
-1110 GTRTGVYVGATAQ
+1110 GTHTGVYVGATAQ

-1137 GHLLT
+1137 GYLLT
-1142 GSTTSVASGRL
+1142 GNTASVASGRL

-1178 LAAQSLRQGESSVAL
+1178 LAAQSLRQGESSVAI

-1249 RHGHRVLAVIRG
+1249 RNGHRVLAVIRG

-1282 RVIRTALKR
+1282 RVIRAALAN
-1291 ARLAPSEV
+1291 ARLSASEV

-1309 RLGDPIEAQAL
+1309 KLGDPIEAQAL

-1368 LHVDEPTAHVDWSAG
+1368 LHVDEPTSHVDWSAG

-1389 QAREWPELDR
+1389 RAQEWPELDR
-1399 PRRAGISSFGIS
+1399 PRRAAISSFGIS
-1411 GTNAHLVVEE
+1411 GTNAHLIVEQGTEIEAPVEE
-1421 AGRTGAPEADPAR
+1421 PSVP
-1434 GPVPWVLSGKS
+1434 GPVPWVVSGRS
-1445 AAALSEQAERLVSFL
+1445 GAALSEQADRLVSFL

-1467 AAAVGRSLAV
+1467 VVAVGRSLAAS
-1477 TRARFAHRAVVVGE
+1477 RARFDHRAVVVGE
-1491 TRDELLDALRALTP
+1491 TREELLAALRALAP
-1505 GEAVPAGQ
+1505 GEAVSAGS

-1523 QRLGMGRGL
+1523 QRVGMGREL
-1532 YGAEPVFA
+1532 YAAEPVFA
-1540 AAFDEVVAALD
+1540 AAFDEAVGALD
-1551 VYLERSLAGVIEGE
+1551 VHLDRSLAGVIEGE
-1565 PELLGRTVFT
+1565 PELLQRTVFT

-1583 VALFRLLGHYGVV
+1583 VALFRLLSHYGVT
-1596 PDYVVGHSVGELAA
+1596 PDFLVGHSVGELAA

-1636 AAGGAMVALAAGEA
+1636 AEGGAMVALNAGEA
-1650 RVSGWLE
+1650 RVAGWLE
-1657 GRSGVEVAG
+1657 GRSGVDVAG
-1666 VNSPFSTVV
+1666 FNSPVGTVI
-1675 SGDEAA
+1675 SGDETA
-1681 VLEVLELARGEGVK
+1681 VLEVLELAREEGVK
-1695 GTRLKVSH
+1695 ATRLKVSH

-1712 MLAQFTEVARSVSYG
+1712 MLAELTEVARTLTH
-1727 AARIPVV
+1727 AAPRIPVV
-1734 SNVTGGVVEE
+1734 SNVTGEVVEE
-1744 FSAEYWAV
+1744 FTAEYWAV

-1786 LAGECLDGVE
+1786 LTGECLADTE
-1796 GVVVVPLLRRDRDEQ
+1796 GVVVVPVLRKDRAEKRSLLA
-1811 RSFLTALGTVHAHGV
+1811 ALGAVHAHGV
-1826 EVDWERSLPA
+1826 GVDWEGFLPGSGVA
-1836 TALVDLPTYAFQR
+1836 ELPTYAFQR
-1849 EHFWLDTPRSG
+1849 ERFWLDAPRNG

-1873 LLAAVITEPDGDA
+1873 LLAAMITEPDGDA
-1886 VQFSASVSVTSHPWL
+1886 VQFSASVSLSSHPWL

-1914 TVFVELA
+1914 TVFLELA
-1921 GTAAEQLGC
+1921 GTAAEQLGY

-1941 LVLPERTGVQLRL
+1941 LILSEGTGAQLRL
-1954 TADRADARGDR
+1954 TVDRADARGDR
-1965 RFTVYARTG
+1965 RFTVYSRTG
-1974 EEQWTAHAAGVLT
+1974 EEQWTAHAAGLLT
-1987 SAVPSPGTSL
+1987 SSVPSPGVSL
-1997 DQWPPAGATPL
+1997 DQWPPAGGTPI
-2008 PLDGVYDRLGD
+2008 PLDGVYDRLDD

-2035 RAGDDLYAEVALP
+2035 RAGDDLFAEVVLP
-2048 DRLHTDAGRFGTH
+2048 DQLHTEAARFGVH
-2061 PALLDAALHP
+2061 PAVLDAVLHP

-2077 APARDDGTIRLPF
+2077 ASAQDDSTIRLPF
-2090 SFSGFAQHAV
+2090 SFSGFVLHAV
-2100 GATALRVRWTRTGQD
+2100 GATVLRVRWTRTGQD
-2115 TARLVLADGSGAPVA
+2115 TARLALADGAGAPVA

-2135 ALRPVSRDRL
+2135 ALRPIARDQL
-2145 DGPVP
+2145 AVAGP
-2150 AATPLYRVAWERLP
+2150 AAESLYRVAWEAVP
-2164 ADGPVT
+2164 VAEPVADQR
-2170 GPDWVRLGEAP
+2170 WVRLGEAP
-2181 YADLAALAA
+2181 YADLAALGA
-2190 AVGAGAAAPE
+2190 AVDAGSAVPE
-2200 YVVIGERELA
+2200 FVVIGEQELVV
-2210 GGTTDEVLDRTHAT
+2210 GTTGDVLDQTHAT

-2239 HLAESRLVVAV
+2239 QFAESRLVLAV

-2260 VGLVRTA
+2260 VGLIRTA

-2272 GRLVLAH
+2272 DRLVLAH
-2279 LDEDGPERLPAVLA
+2279 VDEGGPELLPAVLA

-2307 VPRLARAADAAAEPV
+2307 VPRLTRAEGAVAGAVEG
-2322 RALDP
+2322 LDP

-2343 VTRRLVTHQG
+2343 VARRLVTHHG
-2353 ARHLLLVSRRGA
+2353 ARHLLLVSRRGGE
-2365 DTPGAAEFAAELAES
+2365 TPGAAEFVAELAEL
-2380 GARVRMARCDVS
+2380 GARARTAACDVS
-2392 DHDALA
+2392 DLDALA
-2398 GLLDEVAAERP
+2398 GLLDEVAVERP
-2409 LTAVVHAAGVL
+2409 LTAVVHTAGVL
-2420 DDATVTSLSAGRLER
+2420 DDATVASLSAGQLER
-2435 VMRPKADAAWNL
+2435 VMRPKVDAAWNL
-2447 HRLTASLDLAS
+2447 HRLTESLGLAS

-2463 SVSGLIGNAGQA
+2463 SIAGVMGNAGQA
-2475 NYAAANTFLDALAE
+2475 NYAAANTFLDALAQ
-2489 HRRARGLPA
+2489 HRRARNLPA

-2513 GSLAD
+2513 GTLAE

-2524 KRGGI
+2524 KRSGI
-2529 VPLTPERGLGMFD
+2529 VPLTPELGLDLFD

-2551 LVPAELDHAA
+2551 LVPAELDLGA
-2561 LRALAAED
+2561 LRARAEEN
-2569 ALPGLFTGLVRAPRR
+2569 ALPELFTGLVRVRRR
-2584 QANSASGDAGSSW
+2584 QAVGAAGGADSSW
-2597 LRRTAAL
+2597 VQRLIAL
-2604 AGEDRARAV
+2604 SAQERAQAV
-2613 LQTVRETVGLV
+2613 LQTVREAVGLV
-2624 LGHGAGADID
+2624 LGHGANAGID
-2634 PARSF
+2634 PAKAF
-2639 TDTGF
+2639 MDIGF
-2644 DSLTGVELRNRL
+2644 DSLTAVELRNRL
-2656 NAVTGLRLP
+2656 NSVTGLRLP

-2672 PSPRAVA
+2672 PSPQAVA
-2679 DLLLDRLDA
+2679 DFLLERLDT
-2688 TGTAPAPAVAAHAPG
+2688 TGPAVVPSVVAHAPG

-2717 PGGVSSPEEL
+2717 PGGVSSPEDL

-2742 SDRGWDVDA
+2742 SDRGWDVEG
-2751 LFDPDPEKTGTSYT
+2751 LFDPDPEKTGKSYT
-2765 RKGGFLYESAEFDA
+2765 RKGGFLYEAAEFDA
-2779 EFFGMSPREAI
+2779 EFFGLSPREAI

-2810 GIDPAALRG
+2810 GVDPASLRG
-2819 SPTGVFAGVMYNDY
+2819 SSTGVYAGVMYNDY
-2833 GSRLGSAPE
+2833 GSRLASAPD

-2857 SGRVAYTFGL
+2857 SGRVAYTFGF

-2878 SSSLVAVHQAAQAL
+2878 SSSLVAVHLAAQAL

-2941 GEGAG
+2941 AEGAG
-2946 LLVLERL
+2946 MLVLERL
-2953 SDARRLGH
+2953 SDAQRLGH
-2961 TVLGVI
+2961 DILGVI

-3003 PHEVDAVEAHGTG
+3003 PHDVDAVEAHGTG

-3025 NALLATYGQG
+3025 NALLATYGQD

-3067 MRHGELPA
+3067 MRNGELPA
-3075 TLHVDEPTPHVDWSA
+3075 TLHVDEPTPHVDWST
-3090 GAVELVTEHR
+3090 GAVELVTERR
-3100 AWPEVARPRR
+3100 AWPRAARPRR

-3129 GPEPAAAGAP
+3129 GPEPIVAGEP
-3139 VAAGLPLLVSAKS
+3139 VVAGLPLVVSAKS
-3152 ETALAA
+3152 EAALAA

-3163 RDLLAAETADPERV
+3163 RELLAETADPARV
-3177 AAALATRVPHLP
+3177 ASALATRVPHLP
-3189 FRAAVSG
+3189 FRATVSG
-3196 ADRDELLAG
+3196 AGRDELLAG
-3205 LDALASGGSAANA
+3205 LEALASGGSAANL
-3218 VQGAVT
+3218 VRGAVT

-3244 LELLDT
+3244 LELFDSC
-3250 APVFAARL
+3250 PVFAARL
-3258 AECERALAPFT
+3258 VECERALVPFT
-3269 DWSLRDVLRGAEG
+3269 DWSLLDVLRGVDG
-3282 APGLDRVDVVQPA
+3282 APDFGRVDVVQPA

-3307 RSVGIE
+3307 RSVGVE
-3313 PDAVLGHSQGEIAA
+3313 PDAVVGHSQGEIAA
-3327 AAVAGALSLDDAA
+3327 AVVAGALSLEDAA
-3340 KVVALRSRALV
+3340 KVVALRSRAIV
-3351 RLAGTGGMVSVALP
+3351 KLAGTGGMVSVALP
-3365 AGEVRELLTRWDGTL
+3365 ADEVRELIARWGGAIDV
-3380 DIAAHNGPR
+3380 AAHNGPR
-3389 SVVVAGEAT
+3389 SVVVAGEVT
-3398 ALADLVAHCKGD
+3398 ALEEMVAHCKGNRV
-3410 GIRAKRVP
+3410 RAKRIP
-3418 VDYASHSTHVESLRD
+3418 VDYASHSAHVESLRD

-3439 SPIAPRAA
+3439 SSLTPRAVT
-3447 EVPFLS
+3447 VPFLS

-3463 ELDGAYWYRN
+3463 ELDGSYWFRN
-3473 LRRTVRLEEA
+3473 LRRTVQLEEA
-3483 TRTLLDQGHRVFVE
+3483 TRTLLDQGHRVFIE

-3502 VLTTALQETIDDT
+3502 VLTIALQETIDDT
-3515 PYDDAVTVPSLHR
+3515 SYDSAVTVPSLHR
-3528 DRDGLGDFLASAAQ
+3528 GEGGLDDFLASAAQ
-3542 AHVSGAPVDWTAVTG
+3542 AHVSGAPLDWAAVVG
-3557 GPGAAVDLPT
+3557 GPGAVVDLPT

-3580 TRAGDAGGLGMSA
+3580 ALAGDAGGLGMAA
-3593 ERHPLVGAALWTAD
+3593 ERHPLIGAALWTAD
-3607 EDKLVLSGRVALNRQ
+3607 EDKLVLSGRIALNTQ

-3645 VRAGDHT
+3645 IRAGDHT
-3652 GLDRLNE
+3652 GLDQLDE
-3659 LTLQAPLVLAG
+3659 LTLQAPLVLDG
-3670 RDGVQIQVVVDAPD
+3670 RGGVQLQVVVDAPD

-3697 EAGPGDTAPHPWT
+3697 EPESGDAAIRPWT
-3710 LHATGVLGHADGPAG
+3710 LHATGVLGHAEGRAGVPADT
-3725 APAGPAWPPAG
+3725 AWPPVG
-3736 AEPVDLAAAYDTLA
+3736 AEPVDLTAAYDTLA
-3750 ERGFQYGPAF
+3750 GRGFQYGPTF
-3760 RGLRAL
+3760 QGLRAL
-3766 WRAGRELYAEVALPE
+3766 WRAGQETFAEVALPKDVPPGE
-3781 EAPRGDFGI
+3781 FGI

-3806 DDRLVLP
+3806 DGRLVLP
-3813 FSWSGVRLHAADAE
+3813 FAWTGVRLHAVNAS

-3833 TPEGP
+3833 TPEGS
-3838 GHALSLADTS
+3838 GAALSLADAD
-3848 GEPVASVRALSLR
+3848 GAPIASVKTLSLR
-3861 TVDPA
+3861 AVDPA
-3866 RLAGPGTPRRP
+3866 QLAGSGTPRQP
-3877 LLHVDWT
+3877 LLQVEWT
-3884 TAPEAAPVTGWAVL
+3884 TAPEAAPAAGWAVL
-3898 DDSGHG
+3898 DESGHG
-3904 LPAPLGT
+3904 LPAPLG
-3911 SPDLA
+3911 SYSDL
-3916 GLAGAPPLVVV
+3916 GGIVGTPPLVVV
-3927 PVGGGEGPAATAHRA
+3927 PFLGEDGPGAVAHRA

-3969 ARTEAG
+3969 GRTEAG
-3975 LASAPVWGLV
+3975 LGSAPVWGLV
-3985 RTAMTENPGRFG
+3985 RTAMAENPGRFG
-3997 LLDLADRDVSEAE
+3997 LLDLTDRDLSEAE

-4033 LVTSPAAGDTVPA
+4033 LVKSPTTDDTVPA

-4071 AAHGVRHLLLAS
+4071 AEHGVRHLLLAS
-4083 RRGREAA
+4083 RRGRDAA
-4090 GMPELE
+4090 GMLELE
-4096 AELADA
+4096 AELTAHGTD
-4102 GARVSVVACDT
+4102 VSVLACDT

-4122 LDAIPSA
+4122 LDAIPSE

-4137 TAGVLDDATLPA
+4137 TAGVLDDGTLHA
-4149 LTAGQLD
+4149 LTAEQLD
-4156 TVLRPKADAARHLH
+4156 TVLRPKVDAARHLH
-4170 ELTADRELDAFV
+4170 EMTAGLELDAFV

-4201 ANAYLDALAHHRRAL
+4201 ANTYLDALAHHRQAL

-4244 RMSRSGIAPLG
+4244 RMSRGGIAPIG

-4276 ALLDHTGLRAQRDD
+4276 ALLDYTGLRARSED
-4290 GTLPGIFHGLVRPAR
+4290 GTLPALFHGLVRPAR
-4305 RTAAGERAGGNSLR
+4305 RAAVGEQAGGNSLR
-4319 ERLAS
+4319 ERLAP
-4324 LAPRDQERTLLELVR
+4324 LALQDQERALLELVR
-4339 DVVASVLG
+4339 GVVASVLG
-4347 HTDGGQVAPD
+4347 HTDAGQVAPD
-4357 RAFDELGFDSLK
+4357 RAFNELGFDSLK
-4369 AVELRNRLNTATG
+4369 AVELRNRLNAAAG
-4382 LKLPATLVFD
+4382 LKLPATVVFD
-4392 HPSTAAL
+4392 YPNTVELA
-4399 TGFLRTE
+4399 GFLRTE
-4406 LLGPD
+4406 LLGS
-4411 TAPAG
+4411 AAAVAVAE
-4416 PGPVTG
+4416 PVVG
-4422 ASHAS
+4422 
-4427 HASDAADAS
+4427 AS

-4449 PGEVSSPEELWALL
+4449 PGEAGSPEELWALL
-4463 SDGRDAIGPFP
+4463 SDERDAIGPFP
-4474 DDRGWD
+4474 NDRGWD
-4480 LDGLYDADPDR
+4480 LDGLYDADPDHV
-4491 PGTSYTRHGGFL
+4491 GTSYTRHGGFL
-4503 YDAPQFDPEFF
+4503 YEAPQFDPELF

-4541 AGIDPASVKG
+4541 AGIDPTSLKG

-4580 AVGSTVSVASG
+4580 SVGSTVSVASG

-4613 LVSLHLAA
+4613 LVSVHLAA

-4636 VTVLASPGL
+4636 VTVLAAPTL

-4665 ARADGA
+4665 AQADGA
-4671 AWAEGAGVL
+4671 AWAEGAGIL

-4692 RRVLGVIRGTAV
+4692 RRILGVIRGTAV

-4715 PNGPSQERVIRQALA
+4715 PNGPSQERVIRQALTNA
-4730 NGGLTAADVDALEA
+4730 GLTAADVDALEA

-4749 TLGDPIEARAVL
+4749 TLGDPIEAQAVL
-4761 AAYGQERPAPLLMG
+4761 ATYGQERTSPLLMG
-4775 SLKSNIGHAQAAAG
+4775 SLKSNIGHSQAAAG

-4795 MVMAMEHG
+4795 MVMAMQHG
-4803 VLPRSLHIDEPS
+4803 VLPKSLHIDEPT
-4815 PHVDWSA
+4815 PQVDWSA
-4822 GRVELL
+4822 GEVELL
-4828 TEAVPW
+4828 TEAVAW

-4853 NAHVIVEQPPA
+4853 NAHVIVEQPPT
-4864 EEPPPPAG
+4864 EGTVPPAE

-4881 SAHNDAALRAQAD
+4881 SAHNDAALLAQAD
-4894 RVGAALAGSGQR
+4894 QVGAALAGTGRQ
-4906 DLAPAGLTLATGRA
+4906 DLASTGRTLAVGRA
-4920 RLPHRAVVVA
+4920 GLPHRAVVVA

-4935 AAGGCAELTVRG
+4935 AVDGCAEPAVRG
-4947 TPVDGRTAFLF
+4947 TPVSGRTAFLF

-4965 PGMGRELYTAYPA
+4965 LGMGRELYAAYPA
-4978 YAEALD
+4978 YAEALG
-4984 AVCAELDPLLEKPL
+4984 AVCAELDQWLEAPLL
-4998 PDVLFGTD
+4998 DVLFGED
-5006 PEPLDRTGFTQAAL
+5006 PEPLDQTGFTQAAL
-5020 FATGV
+5020 FATEV
-5025 ALFRLLESWGVR
+5025 ALFRLLEGWGVR

-5057 LTLAD
+5057 LSLAD
-5062 AARLVAARG
+5062 AAQLVAARG

-5087 AGEQQVLPLLAGRED
+5087 AGEQEVLPLLAGRED
-5102 LLDIAAV
+5102 LLDVAAV

-5115 VLSGDTEAVEAA
+5115 VLSGDAEAVEAV
-5127 GAALTAQGHRT
+5127 GAELSAEGRKT

-5151 MDAMLDDFRKVAEG
+5151 MDAMLDEFQSVAKG
-5165 LDFAEPTIPVVS
+5165 LAFAAPTIPIVS
-5177 TLTGRPAGAGELTTP
+5177 TLTGQLVGAEELTTP
-5192 EYWVRHVRRPVRFED
+5192 EYWVRHVRRPVRFLD

-5232 GQDFLGA
+5232 AQDFLDA

-5248 RGRPEPHTAV
+5248 GGRHEPHTAV

-5266 RGVPVDWRALFGGS
+5266 RGVPVDWRALFGGN

-5291 FQRRRHWLTEGP
+5291 FQRRRYWLTEGP
-5303 GGADVRSA
+5303 GGDVTSA
-5311 GLDTARHPLLGAAV
+5311 GLDSARHPLLGAAV
-5325 PLAGS
+5325 PLADSG
-5330 DGALFT
+5330 GVLFT
-5336 GRISGRSHPWL
+5336 GRISARSHPWF
-5347 ADHAVAGTVL
+5347 ADHAVAGTLL

-5374 GCERLEELTLQAPL
+5374 GCERLEDLALQAPL
-5388 VLPGEGAL
+5388 VLPDEGAL

-5410 RPVDVHSRGD
+5410 RPVAVHSRGD
-5420 REGDAWDRH
+5420 QEGDVWNRH
-5429 ATGTVTAAVPPGP
+5429 ATGTVGAAVPGGP
-5442 GRDLASWPPA
+5442 DPDLASWPPA
-5452 GAEPVPVEDLYD
+5452 GAEAQPVEDLYD
-5464 RLADRGY
+5464 RLADQGY

-5477 QGLRAAWRSGDDLCA
+5477 QGLRAAWRSGEDLYA
-5492 EVRLSA
+5492 EVRLSV
-5498 DAGGFALH
+5498 DPDGFALH
-5506 PALFDSALHAL
+5506 PALFDAALHAL
-5517 LLEEAAGPRLPFSFG
+5517 FLEESAEPRLPFSFD
-5532 GVQLTGAPT
+5532 GVQLTRSRT

-5546 VLSAGPDGSTAVL
+5546 KLSPGPDGTVAVG
-5559 IADETGSPV
+5559 IADETGAPV

-5583 VPAHLSGRDLYAVRR
+5583 ALTRPCDQIVYAVER
-5598 TGVELPTGGDPDV
+5598 TGVELPTGGDTAV
-5611 VVLGAADPGLAA
+5611 VVLGEADLGLVAGHHADLADLAA
-5623 EHVADLT
+5623 ST
-5630 ALTAAVADG
+5630 ADG
-5639 RAAPDVVVLPV
+5639 AAAPDVVVLPV
-5650 APAPARETGRVTQ
+5650 RPATVQETGRVTQ
-5663 EVSAVL
+5663 EVLAVL
-5669 RQWLATGTPAG
+5669 RQWLATDAPPGA
-5680 TRLAVVS
+5680 RLAVVS
-5687 TGDLAHSALTGLMR
+5687 TGELAHSALSGLMR
-5701 TAESEH
+5701 TAAAEH

-5714 TTTGL
+5714 ITDGL

-5727 AALADPRPSLELR
+5727 AALADPRPQLELHE
-5740 DGRAWV
+5740 GRACV
-5746 TRLAPAPAPTPA
+5746 TRLAKVPRPVRTP
-5758 PDPDAGAVFDPE
+5758 DVEDAFDPE
-5770 RTVLITGGTGALGAR
+5770 RTVLITGGTGALGAQ

-5793 RGARHLLLTSR
+5793 RGARRLLLTSR

-5819 ADVRVTACDA
+5819 ADVRVAACDA
-5829 ADRGALA
+5829 ADRDALA
-5836 GLLASVPDAHP
+5836 GLLASLPDEHP

-5855 GVVEDT
+5855 GVVEDA
-5861 TLEAMTPEALS
+5861 TLEAMSPESLS

-5879 EAAWNLHELTA
+5879 EAAWNLHELTT

-5904 GLVGNPGQANY
+5904 GLVGNAGQANY

-5925 AEHRRAAGLPAVSLA
+5925 AEHRRAEGLPAVSLA
-5940 WGMWEDGMA
+5940 WGMWQDGMTS
-5949 DGLDRADR
+5949 DLDRADR
-5957 ARIARNGI
+5957 ARLARNGI
-5965 LPMPAGRALAALD
+5965 LPMPTDRALAALD
-5978 TALAGAGAPHT
+5978 TALAGAGAPQAD
-5989 GGEAGTGPV
+5989 GGAGTRPV

-6003 LDLAALRGLGE
+6003 LDLAVLRSLGD
-6014 ALPELYRDLVRTE
+6014 ALPEPYRGLVRTE
-6027 RRAVPR
+6027 RRAARR
-6033 TTAPAEVPLAERLT
+6033 TSAPAEIPLAQRLT
-6047 GLDGEEQ
+6047 GLDAEGQ
-6054 RKLLLDFVRDQV
+6054 QQLLLDLVREQV
-6066 GTVLDHPAP
+6066 GIVLAHPAP
-6075 RTIDVRRGL
+6075 RTIDVERGL
-6084 LDLGFDSLTA
+6084 LELGFDSLTA

-6100 LNTATGLRL
+6100 LNTLTGLRL
-6109 PSTLVFDHPTV
+6109 TSTLVFDHPTTR
-6120 HAVAGHLWDELVGE
+6120 AVAEYLRGELVGE
-6134 LPDPVQAALDALE
+6134 VADPVQAALDVLE
-6147 AALSAAG
+6147 AALWASGAS
-6154 VTPDGDGPADT
+6154 DSDGPAGRYT
-6165 YATRLRGLLRTVDGG
+6165 ARLRGLLRAMDGDTDG
-6180 ADGAPDDTDLG
+6180 ADLD

>member
-1 MVEIQAHTSMSDEAI
+1 MVEFQADTSVSAEAI
-16 AVVGLSCRLPG
+16 AVVGMSCRLPH

-34 WQLLRDGRSAL
+34 WRLLREGRSAI
-45 GAPPENRPGLP
+45 GAPPAGRPGLP
-56 SRPGGHLQD
+56 SRPGGYLED

-71 AFFGISP
+71 GFFGVSP
-78 REASSMDPQQRLMLE
+78 REAASMDPQQRLMLE

-99 EDARIVP
+99 EDARILP
-106 ARLADS
+106 SALAES

-125 AALTRQRGTDG
+125 AALTRQHGGDG
-136 ITRHTLTGLSRG
+136 VTRHTLTGLNRG
-148 VIANRISYALGL
+148 VIANRISYTLGL

-180 AVESLRRGESAM
+180 AAESLRRSESTM
-192 AIAGG
+192 ALAGG
-197 VNLNLVPESTLG
+197 VSLNLVPDSTTS
-209 AERFGA
+209 AERLGA

-238 AFVVLKPLR
+238 AFVLLKPLH

-255 VYCVLHGSAMNNDG
+255 VYCVLRGSAMNNDG
-269 TSEGLTVPSAAGQQ
+269 TTEGLTVPSSAGQQ
-283 DVVRQAYARAGVP
+283 EVLRQAYRRAGVAA
-296 TERVQYVELHGTGTK
+296 EQVQYVELHGTGTK
-311 VGDPVEASAL
+311 VGDPIEASAL
-321 GTVFAGGRADGAE
+321 GAVLGDGRADGAA

-346 LEGAAGITGLLKVA
+346 LEGAAGIVGLLKAA
-360 LCLRHREL
+360 LCIRHREL
-368 VPSLNHEVPNPDIPF
+368 VPSLNFETPNPDIPF
-383 GELKLAVQRTREPWP
+383 DALKLVVQRGVEAWP
-398 RPDEPLYAGVSSFGM
+398 RPDEPLYGGVSSFGV

-423 DWRTEPAAR
+423 DWRTGPAEGPPAAA
-432 TEPSGAEA
+432 SGTGA
-440 GPGVVPWVV
+440 VPWVL
-449 SGRTPEAVAGQ
+449 SGRSAEAVAGQ
-460 AERLVSFL
+460 AGRLVSYL

-480 RSLAVTRTRF
+480 RSLAASRARF
-490 PHRAVVLGES
+490 DHRAVVVGQTPD
-500 HEELLAGVRAVAQG
+500 ELLAGVRALAEG
-514 LPAAGVVS
+514 LPAAGVVT
-522 GRAVPD
+522 GRAVP
-528 GAVAFLFS
+528 GGPGRTVFVFP

-541 RLGMGR
+541 WRGMAV
-547 GLYGAEPVFAAAF
+547 GLVEVSPVFAARLGECERALAPF
-560 DEVVAAL
+560 TEWSLL
-567 DVYLERSL
+567 DVLR
-575 AGVIEGEPEL
+575 GVEGAP
-585 LGRTVFTQPA
+585 GFDRVDVVQPA
-595 LFAVEVALFRL
+595 LWAVMVSLAALWRSV
-606 LGHYGVVP
+606 GVEP
-614 DYVVGHSVGELAAAH
+614 DAVVGHSQGEIAAA
-629 VAGVLSLEDAARLVC
+629 VVSGALSLEDAAKV
-644 ARARL
+644 
-649 MEGVAAGGAMVAL
+649 VAL
-662 AAGEARV
+662 RSRAIVRLAGTGGMVSVALPAGEVGELVARWD
-669 SGWLEGRS
+669 GAIDIAAHNGPR
-677 GVEVAGVNSPFS
+677 S

-695 EAAVLEVLEL
+695 PEALADLV
-705 ARGEGVKGTRLKV
+705 ARGEAEGYRARTIKV
-718 SHAFHSAHLDGILA
+718 DYASHSAHVDLLRDELRELLADVTPRAGDIPFFSTVTGQPLDG
-732 EFTEVARSVSYG
+732 TELDGSYWFSNLRRTVRLEEATRALLDDGHHVFIEVS
-744 AARIPVVSNVT
+744 AHPVLTSALS
-755 GGVVEEFTAEYWA
+755 ETAEEA
-768 VQARS
+768 
-773 AVRFADGVA
+773 GV
-782 TLAGLGVTAFVELGP
+782 G
-797 DGTLAGLAGECLDGV
+797 GTI
-812 EGVVVVPLLRRD
+812 VVGSLRRD
-824 RDEQRSFL
+824 DGGQDRFL
-832 TALGTVHAHGVEVD
+832 TSVAEAHANGVEVD
-846 WERSLPGAAVVDLP
+846 WERLLPGPGLVDLP

-867 HFWLDGPAVAPDD
+867 HYWLEGPAAGPAPVRTAVA
-880 ARPVAAGRS
+880 RRSGRKRS
-889 TGPQRA
+889 AP
-895 TGRGD
+895 RGD

-905 RAHVAAVLGHGSAR
+905 RAHAAAVLGHGSAR
-919 DVDADT
+919 DVDIDT

-933 SLAAVELRNALNT
+933 SVSSVELRNALNR

-953 AGLLFNHPTPA
+953 AGLLFDHPTPA
-964 RLAGHLAGRL
+964 VLAAHLGAQL
-974 GPDRSHDPDDTAYD
+974 PDLAEDPDEELYEDLYEGQDQGLDDDAY
-988 TAYETAAPDEPIAIV
+988 AAVALDEPIAIV

-1010 GGVASPEDLWR
+1010 GGVASPADLWN
-1021 LVSGEVDAVGEF
+1021 LVSDEADAIGAF

-1041 DALFTP
+1041 DALFTD
-1047 DPDSPGKTY
+1047 DPDSPGTTY
-1056 ATRGGFLHDA
+1056 ATQGGFLHDA

-1071 GFFGISPREAAA
+1071 EFFGISPREAAA
-1083 MDPQQ
+1083 MEPQQ
-1088 RLLLETAWEAFEQ
+1088 RLLLETAWEALEQ
-1101 AGIDPATLR
+1101 AGIDPAALR

-1137 GHLLT
+1137 GYLLT
-1142 GSTTSVASGRL
+1142 GNTASVASGRL

-1178 LAAQSLRQGESSVAL
+1178 LAARSLRQGESSMAL

-1249 RHGHRVLAVIRG
+1249 RNGHRVLAVIRG

-1270 NGLTAPNGPSQE
+1270 NGLAAPNGPAQE
-1282 RVIRTALKR
+1282 RVIRAALAD
-1291 ARLAPSEV
+1291 ARLSASEV

-1333 LGSLKSNIGHT
+1333 LGSLKSNVGHT

-1368 LHVDEPTAHVDWSAG
+1368 LHVDEATPHVDWSAG

-1389 QAREWPELDR
+1389 RAEQWPERGR
-1399 PRRAGISSFGIS
+1399 PRRAAVSSFGIS
-1411 GTNAHLVVEE
+1411 GTNAHLIVEQVTETE
-1421 AGRTGAPEADPAR
+1421 APVAEPSVP
-1434 GPVPWVLSGKS
+1434 GPVPWVVSGRS
-1445 AAALSEQAERLVSFL
+1445 RAALSEQAQRLVSFL

-1467 AAAVGRSLAV
+1467 AAAVGRALAV
-1477 TRARFAHRAVVVGE
+1477 SRARFAHRAVVVGE
-1491 TRDELLDALRALTP
+1491 TREELLDALRTLTP
-1505 GEAVPAGQ
+1505 GEAASAGP

-1523 QRLGMGRGL
+1523 QRVGMGREL
-1532 YGAEPVFA
+1532 YAAEPVFA
-1540 AAFDEVVAALD
+1540 AAFDEVAEALD
-1551 VYLERSLAGVIEGE
+1551 VHLDRSLAEVIEGE
-1565 PELLGRTVFT
+1565 PELLRRTLYT

-1583 VALFRLLGHYGVV
+1583 VALFRLLTRYGVT
-1596 PDYVVGHSVGELAA
+1596 PDYLVGHSVGELAA
-1610 AHVAGVL
+1610 AHVADVL
-1617 SLEDAARL
+1617 SLQDAARL

-1636 AAGGAMVALAAGEA
+1636 AEGGAMAALNAGEA
-1650 RVSGWLE
+1650 RVAGWLE

-1666 VNSPFSTVV
+1666 VNSPAATVI
-1675 SGDEAA
+1675 SGDETA
-1681 VLEVLELARGEGVK
+1681 VLDVLELARGEGVRA
-1695 GTRLKVSH
+1695 TRLKVSH

-1712 MLAQFTEVARSVSYG
+1712 MLAELTEIARTLTHS
-1727 AARIPVV
+1727 APRIPVV
-1734 SNVTGGVVEE
+1734 SNVTGEVVEE
-1744 FSAEYWAV
+1744 FTPEYWAV

-1757 VRFADGVATL
+1757 VRFADGIATL
-1767 AGLGVT
+1767 TGLGVT
-1773 AFVELGPDGTLAG
+1773 AFVELGPDGTLAA
-1786 LAGECLDGVE
+1786 LTGECLDGAE
-1796 GVVVVPLLRRDRDEQ
+1796 GVVTVPVLRKDRPEKRSLLA
-1811 RSFLTALGTVHAHGV
+1811 ALGAVHAHGAG
-1826 EVDWERSLPA
+1826 VDWERFLPGSR
-1836 TALVDLPTYAFQR
+1836 VVELPTYAFQR
-1849 EHFWLDTPRSG
+1849 ERFWLDAPRSG

-1886 VQFSASVSVTSHPWL
+1886 VQFSASVSSSSHPWL
-1901 ADHAIGG
+1901 VDHAIGG

-1914 TVFVELA
+1914 TVFLELA
-1921 GTAAEQLGC
+1921 GAAAEQLGY
-1930 ATVEELTLQAP
+1930 AGVEELTLQAP
-1941 LVLPERTGVQLRL
+1941 LALPGTTGAQLRL
-1954 TADRADARGDR
+1954 AVDRADVRGDR

-1974 EEQWTAHAAGVLT
+1974 EEQWTAHATGLLT
-1987 SAVPSPGTSL
+1987 SAVPSPGVSL
-1997 DQWPPAGATPL
+1997 ETWPPAGATPV

-2025 PAFHGLRAAW
+2025 PAFQGLRAAW
-2035 RAGDDLYAEVALP
+2035 RAGDDLFAEAVLP
-2048 DRLHTDAGRFGTH
+2048 EQLHPGAARFGVH
-2061 PALLDAALHP
+2061 PALLDAVLHP

-2077 APARDDGTIRLPF
+2077 ASAQDDTTIRLPF
-2090 SFSGFAQHAV
+2090 SFAGFAPHAV
-2100 GATALRVRWTRTGQD
+2100 GATVVRVHWTRTGQD
-2115 TARLVLADGSGAPVA
+2115 TARLALADGAGAPVA
-2130 AIESV
+2130 TIESV
-2135 ALRPVSRDRL
+2135 TLRPVARDRIAVA
-2145 DGPVP
+2145 GPAVES
-2150 AATPLYRVAWERLP
+2150 LYRVAWEPVP
-2164 ADGPVT
+2164 AAEPVA
-2170 GPDWVRLGEAP
+2170 GRRWVRLGEAP
-2181 YADLAALAA
+2181 YADLAAL
-2190 AVGAGAAAPE
+2190 GAALDAGSDVPE
-2200 YVVIGERELA
+2200 FVVIGERELV
-2210 GGTTDEVLDRTHAT
+2210 DEGIGDVLDRTHST
-2224 AARGLEAVRE
+2224 ASRGLETVQE

-2239 HLAESRLVVAV
+2239 RFADSRLVLVV

-2260 VGLVRTA
+2260 VGLIRTA

-2279 LDEDGPERLPAVLA
+2279 VDEGGAELLPTVLA
-2293 SGEPEVAVRGGELF
+2293 SGEPEVAVRGGALF
-2307 VPRLARAADAAAEPV
+2307 VPRLTRAEGVAAGVAEN
-2322 RALDP
+2322 LDP

-2343 VTRRLVTHQG
+2343 VTRRLVTHHG
-2353 ARHLLLVSRRGA
+2353 ARHLLLVSRRGGG
-2365 DTPGAAEFAAELAES
+2365 TPGAAEFVAELAEA
-2380 GARVRMARCDVS
+2380 GARARVAACDVS
-2392 DHDALA
+2392 DLGALA

-2409 LTAVVHAAGVL
+2409 LTAVVHTAGVL
-2420 DDATVTSLSAGRLER
+2420 DDTTVASLSAGQLER
-2435 VMRPKADAAWNL
+2435 VMRPKVDAAWNL
-2447 HRLTASLDLAS
+2447 HRLTESHGLAS

-2463 SVSGLIGNAGQA
+2463 SIAGLMGNAGQA
-2475 NYAAANTFLDALAE
+2475 NYAAANTFLDALAQ
-2489 HRRARGLPA
+2489 HRRARNLPA

-2513 GSLAD
+2513 ATLTD

-2524 KRGGI
+2524 KRSGI
-2529 VPLTPERGLGMFD
+2529 VPLTPELGLDLFD

-2551 LVPAELDHAA
+2551 LVPAELD
-2561 LRALAAED
+2561 LRALRTRAAENT
-2569 ALPGLFTGLVRAPRR
+2569 LPELFTGLVRVRRR
-2584 QANSASGDAGSSW
+2584 QAATAGAGSSW
-2597 LRRTAAL
+2597 AGRLNAL
-2604 AGEDRARAV
+2604 GAEERAQAV
-2613 LQTVRETVGLV
+2613 LRTVRETVGLV
-2624 LGHGAGADID
+2624 LGHGAGAGID
-2634 PARSF
+2634 PVKAF
-2639 TDTGF
+2639 MDIGF
-2644 DSLTGVELRNRL
+2644 DSLMGVELRNRL
-2656 NAVTGLRLP
+2656 SAVTGLRLP

-2679 DLLLDRLDA
+2679 DFLLDRLDA
-2688 TGTAPAPAVAAHAPG
+2688 TGTAVVPSVAAHAQG
-2703 LDEPIAVVGMGCRY
+2703 TDEPIAVVGMGCRY
-2717 PGGVSSPEEL
+2717 PGGVSSPEDL

-2742 SDRGWDVDA
+2742 ADRGWDVES
-2751 LFDPDPEKTGTSYT
+2751 LYDPDPDKTGTSYT
-2765 RKGGFLYESAEFDA
+2765 RKGGFLYGSADFDA
-2779 EFFGMSPREAI
+2779 EFFGLSPREAI

-2810 GIDPAALRG
+2810 GVDPASLRG
-2819 SPTGVFAGVMYNDY
+2819 SSTGVYAGVMYNDY
-2833 GSRLGSAPE
+2833 GSRLGHAPE

-2878 SSSLVAVHQAAQAL
+2878 SSSLVAVHLATQAL

-2946 LLVLERL
+2946 MLVLERL
-2953 SDARRLGH
+2953 SDAQRLGH

-3025 NALLATYGQG
+3025 NALLATYGQE

-3040 RLGSIKS
+3040 RLGSVKS

-3067 MRHGELPA
+3067 MRHGELAP

-3090 GAVELVTEHR
+3090 GAVELVTER
-3100 AWPEVARPRR
+3100 RPWPEVARPRR

-3129 GPEPAAAGAP
+3129 GPEPAATGEP
-3139 VAAGLPLLVSAKS
+3139 VVAGLPLVVSAKS
-3152 ETALAA
+3152 EAALAA

-3163 RDLLAAETADPERV
+3163 RELLAPETVDPARV
-3177 AAALATRVPHLP
+3177 ASALATRAPHLP

-3196 ADRDELLAG
+3196 AGRDELLAG
-3205 LDALASGGSAANA
+3205 LDALASGGPAPNL
-3218 VQGAVT
+3218 VRGTVT
-3224 GPGKTV
+3224 SPGTTV
-3230 FVFPGQGSQWQGMA
+3230 FVFPGQGSQWRGMA
-3244 LELLDT
+3244 VGLVEVS
-3250 APVFAARL
+3250 PVFAARL
-3258 AECERALAPFT
+3258 GECERALAPFT
-3269 DWSLRDVLRGAEG
+3269 EWSLLDVLRGVEG
-3282 APGLDRVDVVQPA
+3282 APGFDRVDVVQPA

-3307 RSVGIE
+3307 RSVGVE
-3313 PDAVLGHSQGEIAA
+3313 PDAVVGHSQGEIAA
-3327 AAVAGALSLDDAA
+3327 AVVSGALSLEDAA
-3340 KVVALRSRALV
+3340 KVVALRSRAIV

-3365 AGEVRELLTRWDGTL
+3365 AGEVGELVARWDGAI

-3389 SVVVAGEAT
+3389 SVVVAGEVT
-3398 ALADLVAHCKGD
+3398 ALEELVAHCKANGL
-3410 GIRAKRVP
+3410 RAKRIP
-3418 VDYASHSTHVESLRD
+3418 VDYASHSAHVDSVRD

-3439 SPIAPRAA
+3439 SSLTPRAVD
-3447 EVPFLS
+3447 VPFLS

-3463 ELDGAYWYRN
+3463 ELDGSYWFSN

-3483 TRTLLDQGHRVFVE
+3483 TRTLLAQGHRVFIE

-3502 VLTTALQETIDDT
+3502 VLTVALQETIDDT
-3515 PYDDAVTVPSLHR
+3515 PYDSAVTVPSLHR
-3528 DRDGLGDFLASAAQ
+3528 DEGGIDDFLASAAQ
-3542 AHVSGAPVDWTAVTG
+3542 AHVSGAPLDWTAVVG
-3557 GPGAAVDLPT
+3557 GPGAVVDLPT

-3580 TRAGDAGGLGMSA
+3580 ASAGDAGGLGMAA
-3593 ERHPLVGAALWTAD
+3593 ERHPLIGAALWTAD
-3607 EDKLVLSGRVALNRQ
+3607 QDKLVLSGRISLTTQ

-3645 VRAGDHT
+3645 IRAGDHT
-3652 GLDRLNE
+3652 GLDELDE

-3670 RDGVQIQVVVDAPD
+3670 RGGVQLQVVVDAPD

-3697 EAGPGDTAPHPWT
+3697 EPEPDAAAVHPWT
-3710 LHATGVLGHADGPAG
+3710 LHATGVLGHAKEGPAVQ
-3725 APAGPAWPPAG
+3725 ASTPWPPAG
-3736 AEPVDLAAAYDTLA
+3736 AEPVDLTAAYDTLA

-3760 RGLRAL
+3760 QGLRAL
-3766 WRAGRELYAEVALPE
+3766 WRADREMFAEVALPE
-3781 EAPRGDFGI
+3781 GVAPGEFGI

-3806 DDRLVLP
+3806 DSRLALP
-3813 FSWSGVRLHAADAE
+3813 FAWTGVRLYAVDAG
-3827 VLRVRI
+3827 VVRVRI
-3833 TPEGP
+3833 TPEGS
-3838 GHALSLADTS
+3838 GAALSLADAS
-3848 GEPVASVRALSLR
+3848 GAPIASVRTLGLR
-3861 TVDPA
+3861 AVDPA
-3866 RLAGPGTPRRP
+3866 RIAGSGAPRRP
-3877 LLHVDWT
+3877 LLQVEWT
-3884 TAPEAAPVTGWAVL
+3884 TAPEAAPATGWAVVGA
-3898 DDSGHG
+3898 SGPG
-3904 LPAPLGT
+3904 LPAPLG
-3911 SPDLA
+3911 SYPDLA
-3916 GLAGAPPLVVV
+3916 GTVGAPPLVVV
-3927 PVGGGEGPAATAHRA
+3927 PFPGEDGPGAVAHRA

-3975 LASAPVWGLV
+3975 LGSAPVWGLV
-3985 RTAMTENPGRFG
+3985 RTAMAEHPGRFG
-3997 LLDLADRDVSEAE
+3997 LLDLTDWDVSEAE

-4033 LVTSPAAGDTVPA
+4033 LVTSPTAGDDTVPA
-4046 LNPEGTVL
+4046 LDPAGTVL
-4054 ITGAT
+4054 VTGAT

-4071 AAHGVRHLLLAS
+4071 TAHGARHLLLVS
-4083 RRGREAA
+4083 RRGRDAA

-4096 AELADA
+4096 VELAA
-4102 GARVSVVACDT
+4102 HGAAVSVVVCDT
-4113 ADRTAVAAM
+4113 ADRTAVAAL
-4122 LDAIPSA
+4122 LDAIPSE

-4137 TAGVLDDATLPA
+4137 TAGVLDDGTLHA
-4149 LTAGQLD
+4149 LTARQLD
-4156 TVLRPKADAARHLH
+4156 DVLRPKVDAARHLH
-4170 ELTADRELDAFV
+4170 ELTADLDLDAFV

-4201 ANAYLDALAHHRRAL
+4201 ANTYLDALAHHRQAL

-4244 RMSRSGIAPLG
+4244 RMARGGIAPLG

-4264 AALATRRPVLVP
+4264 AALATRRPMLVP
-4276 ALLDHTGLRAQRDD
+4276 ALLDYTGLRARSED
-4290 GTLPGIFHGLVRPAR
+4290 GTLPALFHGLVRPAR

-4319 ERLAS
+4319 ERLAP
-4324 LAPRDQERTLLELVR
+4324 LAPQDQERALLELVR
-4339 DVVASVLG
+4339 GVVASVLG
-4347 HTDGGQVAPD
+4347 HTDAGQVAPD
-4357 RAFDELGFDSLK
+4357 RAFNELGFDSLK
-4369 AVELRNRLNTATG
+4369 AVELRNRLNAATG

-4392 HPSTAAL
+4392 HPSTVELA
-4399 TGFLRTE
+4399 GFLRTE
-4406 LLGPD
+4406 LLGRD
-4411 TAPAG
+4411 AAPAEAEPAVG
-4416 PGPVTG
+4416 
-4422 ASHAS
+4422 
-4427 HASDAADAS
+4427 AS

-4449 PGEVSSPEELWALL
+4449 PGQVSSPEELWALL
-4463 SDGRDAIGPFP
+4463 SDERDAIGPFP

-4480 LDGLYDADPDR
+4480 LDGLYDADPDHM
-4491 PGTSYTRHGGFL
+4491 GTSYTRHGGFL
-4503 YDAPQFDPEFF
+4503 YDAPQFDPELF

-4541 AGIDPASVKG
+4541 AGIDPASLKG
-4551 SQTGV
+4551 SRTGV

-4580 AVGSTVSVASG
+4580 SVGSTVSVASG

-4636 VTVLASPGL
+4636 VTVLAAPTL

-4665 ARADGA
+4665 AQADGA
-4671 AWAEGAGVL
+4671 AWAEGAGIL

-4715 PNGPSQERVIRQALA
+4715 PNGSSQERVIRQALTNA
-4730 NGGLTAADVDALEA
+4730 GLTAADVDALEA

-4761 AAYGQERPAPLLMG
+4761 ATYGQERTAPLLMG
-4775 SLKSNIGHAQAAAG
+4775 SLKSNIGHSQAAAG

-4822 GRVELL
+4822 GAVELL

-4834 PESGR
+4834 PESDR
-4839 PRRAGVSSF
+4839 SRRAGVSSF

-4853 NAHVIVEQPPA
+4853 NAHVIVEEPPA
-4864 EEPPPPAG
+4864 EGVAPPAA

-4881 SAHNDAALRAQAD
+4881 SAHNDAALLAQAD
-4894 RVGAALAGSGQR
+4894 RVGAALAGAARG
-4906 DLAPAGLTLATGRA
+4906 DLAPAGRTLAFGRA
-4920 RLPHRAVVVA
+4920 GLPHRAVVVA
-4930 STATE
+4930 STVTE
-4935 AAGGCAELTVRG
+4935 AVDGCAAPAVRG

-4965 PGMGRELYTAYPA
+4965 IGMGRELYTAYPA
-4978 YAEALD
+4978 YAAALD
-4984 AVCAELDPLLEKPL
+4984 AVCEELDPWLEKPL
-4998 PDVLFGTD
+4998 LDVLFGTD
-5006 PEPLDRTGFTQAAL
+5006 PAPLDRTGFTQAAL
-5020 FATGV
+5020 FATEV
-5025 ALFRLLESWGVR
+5025 ALFRLLEGWGVR
-5037 PDFLAGHSIGELAAA
+5037 PDFVAGHSVGELAAA

-5057 LTLAD
+5057 LSLAD
-5062 AARLVAARG
+5062 AAQLVAARG

-5080 GAMLAVQ
+5080 GAMLAVE
-5087 AGEQQVLPLLAGRED
+5087 AEEREVLPLLAGRED

-5109 NGPASV
+5109 NGPTSV
-5115 VLSGDTEAVEAA
+5115 VLSGDEEAVEAV
-5127 GAALTAQGHRT
+5127 GAELSALGRRT

-5151 MDAMLDDFRKVAEG
+5151 MDAMLDEFQTVAKG
-5165 LDFAEPTIPVVS
+5165 LTFAAPAIPVVS
-5177 TLTGRPAGAGELTTP
+5177 TLTGQLAGAEELTTY
-5192 EYWVRHVRRPVRFED
+5192 EYWVRHARRPVRFLD

-5232 GQDFLGA
+5232 GQDFLDA
-5239 GSLLVPVLR
+5239 GSLLVPVMR
-5248 RGRPEPHTAV
+5248 GGRPEPHTAV

-5266 RGVPVDWRALFGGS
+5266 RGVPVDWRALFGEDT
-5280 AGPAADLPTYP
+5280 GPAAELPTYP
-5291 FQRRRHWLTEGP
+5291 FQRRRYWLMEGP
-5303 GGADVRSA
+5303 GGDVTSA
-5311 GLDTARHPLLGAAV
+5311 GLDAARHPLLGAAV
-5325 PLAGS
+5325 PLADS
-5330 DGALFT
+5330 DGVLFT
-5336 GRISGRSHPWL
+5336 GRISARSHPWF
-5347 ADHAVAGTVL
+5347 ADHAVAGTLL

-5374 GCERLEELTLQAPL
+5374 GCERLEELALQAPL
-5388 VLPGEGAL
+5388 VLPDEGAL

-5410 RPVDVHSRGD
+5410 RPVAVHSRGD
-5420 REGDAWDRH
+5420 QEGDAWDRH
-5429 ATGTVTAAVPPGP
+5429 ATGTVVAAVPGTPGP
-5442 GRDLASWPPA
+5442 DLVPWPPV
-5452 GAEPVPVEDLYD
+5452 GAELQPVENLYD

-5477 QGLRAAWRSGDDLCA
+5477 QGLRAAWRSGEDLYA
-5492 EVRLSA
+5492 EVQLPV
-5498 DAGGFALH
+5498 DLDEGFALH
-5506 PALFDSALHAL
+5506 PALFDAALHAL
-5517 LLEEAAGPRLPFSFG
+5517 LLEEPAALRLPFSFG
-5532 GVQLTGAPT
+5532 GVQLTGTAT
-5541 DTLRV
+5541 GTLRV
-5546 VLSAGPDGSTAVL
+5546 KLSPRPDGTVTVAV
-5559 IADETGSPV
+5559 ADGTGAPV

-5575 LRALPAGT
+5575 VRALPAGT
-5583 VPAHLSGRDLYAVRR
+5583 SLTRPSEPLVYAVERAA
-5598 TGVELPTGGDPDV
+5598 VELATGGDMSLA
-5611 VVLGAADPGLAA
+5611 VLGGTTLGLAA
-5623 EHVADLT
+5623 RHHADL
-5630 ALTAAVADG
+5630 AGLAASTADG
-5639 RAAPDVVVLPV
+5639 APVPDVVVLPV
-5650 APAPARETGRVTQ
+5650 RPATPQETGRVT
-5663 EVSAVL
+5663 EETLTVL
-5669 RQWLATGTPAG
+5669 RQWLATDPAAG
-5680 TRLAVVS
+5680 ARLAVVS
-5687 TGDLAHSALTGLMR
+5687 TGELAHSALSGLMR

-5714 TTTGL
+5714 ITDGR
-5719 PADRELLA
+5719 PVGGDLLA
-5727 AALADPRPSLELR
+5727 AALADPRPQIELR
-5740 DGRAWV
+5740 GGLAYV
-5746 TRLAPAPAPTPA
+5746 TRLAKVPNPA
-5758 PDPDAGAVFDPE
+5758 PDTGGAFDPE
-5770 RTVLITGGTGALGAR
+5770 HTVLVTGGTGALGAQ

-5793 RGARHLLLTSR
+5793 HGARRLLLTSR
-5804 RGGAED
+5804 RGGARN
-5810 LVAELTALG
+5810 LIAELAALG
-5819 ADVRVTACDA
+5819 ADVRVAACDA
-5829 ADRGALA
+5829 ADRDALA
-5836 GLLASVPDAHP
+5836 ALLASVPDEHP

-5855 GVVEDT
+5855 GVVEDAMLEVT
-5861 TLEAMTPEALS
+5861 TRERLS

-5879 EAAWNLHELTA
+5879 AAAWNLHELTA
-5890 GLELTDFVLFSSVA
+5890 GLELTHFVLFSSVA
-5904 GLVGNPGQANY
+5904 GLVGNAGQAGY

-5925 AEHRRAAGLPAVSLA
+5925 AGHRRAEGLPAVSLA
-5940 WGMWEDGMA
+5940 WGMWQDGMA
-5949 DGLDRADR
+5949 NDLDRADR
-5957 ARIARNGI
+5957 ARLARNGI
-5965 LPMPAGRALAALD
+5965 LPMPAGRALTALD
-5978 TALAGAGAPHT
+5978 TALAGAEAPPAAGAAATP
-5989 GGEAGTGPV
+5989 PV

-6003 LDLAALRGLGE
+6003 LDLAALRSLGD
-6014 ALPELYRDLVRTE
+6014 ALPELYRGLVRTGPHTGRRASAPAEIPLAQRLSGLGSEEQRQRLLDLVRE
-6027 RRAVPR
+6027 
-6033 TTAPAEVPLAERLT
+6033 
-6047 GLDGEEQ
+6047 
-6054 RKLLLDFVRDQV
+6054 QV
-6066 GTVLDHPAP
+6066 GIVLAHPAP
-6075 RTIDVRRGL
+6075 RTIDVQRGL
-6084 LDLGFDSLTA
+6084 LDLGFDSLTV

-6100 LNTATGLRL
+6100 LNTVTGMQL

-6120 HAVAGHLWDELVGE
+6120 QALAEHLRGE
-6134 LPDPVQAALDALE
+6134 LAGEAADPVQAALDALE

-6154 VTPDGDGPADT
+6154 PSDGDGPAGT

-6180 ADGAPDDTDLG
+6180 PDGADID